1 MKRTKIRNILLSALL
16 ALTVGMP
23 TLSFADEGAS
33 AGSGTSGGTPTP
45 YAAGDKDTVADP
57 NTASSW
63 RDWGLDY
70 STQSVGRI
78 WTDKTVS
85 TEDIVLTGADGTMT
99 IEKSSE
105 ADFLT
110 AFSALS
116 STSNLKSKIAQ
127 PLDIVLVL
135 DASGSM
141 DDPMGNGDS
150 TKRIDAL
157 KVAANSFIDEIA
169 KQNAN
174 ISDPAQQHQVSLVK
188 FSGKKSN
195 QVGNDTYREDGY
207 TYNYSQVMK
216 NLTSCVGSSAD
227 DLKSTVNA
235 IEPAG
240 ATRADYGLELAA
252 GQTSGRE
259 NAKKIVV
266 FFTDGSPT
274 SSNGFEGKVASS
286 AVSAAKSM
294 KDAGATI
301 YSVGIFSGANPAP
314 DPTNSGTSRENK
326 FMHAVSSNYPT
337 ASYTNQGFMFD
348 NWVWNFGARATNSD
362 FYKAASNAADLKT
375 LFDEISQEITSSTG
389 LPTEVHQGY
398 DPSTSGYITFTDQL
412 GDYMKVDSFTTI
424 VFAKQ
429 LFKNPVK
436 LTSGNVDTYTFSG
449 EAGNVLY
456 PSGNLSSI
464 VITVT
469 RSDNLATGDLVEV
482 KVPAALIP
490 LRHFQIDESA
500 GTGSV
505 DLTFPIRVFFESSVK
520 EDVASALAN
529 PDATLAAY
537 IEANTTDDD
546 VAFYANKW
554 NGGEDGDVTATFT
567 PAKSNSYYY
576 MTEETPIYTD
586 EACTVPAKGALSA
599 DGTYYY
605 KRSWYEVDNNGKASL
620 RSGAIR
626 FSGNIPEAWLG
637 YIGTDASGNAVLKSG
652 APRLT
657 YINELLTLKDDNPTA
672 TAATVL
678 NPVWSGSNI
687 ACHLGNNGK
696 LVIEKPGTLAISK
709 SLDIPEGYEHA
720 EFSNDAFTFTIDIDE
735 AKGQKFPAEVRNAND
750 EPVGNAFTIAFD
762 DNGEATHSLKDGETL
777 YIRGLSTGWNYTVSE
792 QLTTGFD
799 QVAPAENNDPQAA
812 TGTIAAGTQAK
823 AEFINAYRPSGTLDG
838 NKSLNVR
845 KVLKGRDWTANDTF
859 RFVLSPTDNAP
870 MPLGENGEPANSI
883 VLTKKDLADGGYA
896 AGAFG
901 NITYTKPGTYVYE
914 ISEDQDIGAGVGM
927 SLSQAR
933 YRVDVTVTKELAEQ
947 GDNAIHQGI
956 LNVSS
961 VMVQI
966 NDDDGA
972 IVQPDN
978 DDDGAIVQPD
988 NGVDAATFT
997 NEFAAQEAKWE
1008 PQVKKEYTDNSG
1020 ANPLASGMFHFR
1032 IEAVTDNTPM
1042 PNNPMIGTVN
1052 ADGSVTFEDITFTSE
1067 MIDKSF
1073 EYRITEVVQ
1082 NADGKWINVADA
1094 NESLLQTGMTYDK
1107 STWIVRV
1114 DVTGEEVVVPTA
1126 GYRLADAAQGPSA
1139 ESFATFHNSYTPE
1152 SVSVPAKDFAAGTKT
1167 LTGRDMLSNE
1177 TFGFELLSADG
1188 ATQSAIAN
1196 GAVHLESTSAVAQG
1210 GTNGHAAGFSFGDA
1224 TFKKPGTYTFMVHE
1238 NLWNNQQ
1245 ILADGTQGMTFDRH
1259 TATIVVTVTD
1269 NNGVLSATR
1278 AVENSLDFTNRYTA
1292 EGDYSGLVVSKTL
1305 TGRDMGQGEF
1315 TFHIAAG
1322 TNDAAAAELLGGD
1335 GTRTFVNSEPRA
1347 AGVAYDA
1354 TLLTD
1359 LHFTQDD
1366 VGKTFT
1372 FDVFENVP
1380 SIGAP
1385 GMTYDEKIHSVVI
1398 SVASNNAGAL
1408 VITTTVDGA
1417 DGNKVSFTNAYT
1429 ADSATFDT
1437 QAGFGLYK
1445 VLEGGDWEANDAF
1458 SFLLEP
1464 LTMGAPMPVGATG
1477 ATATVGANMVDPAT
1491 GRAPISFGDITFN
1504 QAGVYK
1510 YRVTEENAG
1519 RIIHGVKYTSNVA
1532 EFAVTVTDVD
1542 QNGVHTGKLEATAQ
1556 LTTTPNTREFTN
1568 VAGFEYDDNQIPVN
1582 AFKRFTNNS
1591 AVEMPD
1597 MTGLFTFTLTAA
1609 EANAPM
1615 PAATTAHNDADGSV
1629 DFGVITFDAS
1639 LFDNGPIVIS
1649 SAPAAAK
1656 SAANEPSAADK
1667 AVASDVP
1674 AADVA
1679 AASGA
1684 GALAPDAGD
1693 AAKGEG
1699 SAPADAGAAP
1709 ASDAAA
1715 DPAAKP
1721 AGDGPTTDNP
1731 PAGTN
1736 TLVFHYTITEK
1747 AGGHA
1752 DVTNDPNP
1760 AFTFEVTVTRDDAGN
1775 VTASVTSISNYVKG
1789 EPLHVFTNT
1798 YAYAPPPPTPV
1809 DPDPDPIVAAPVAKK
1824 ILEGRALV
1832 AGEFTFELVENGK
1845 VVSTGTNDANG
1856 SVTFSGI
1863 TYAAAGTHVYTMREV
1878 GAGTT
1883 AAGVTYD
1890 TTTYQ
1895 VTAKVVKSGGK
1906 LRATFTIDGADAAVF
1921 KNAYAPMGTTVIL
1934 GATKTLAGRDLAA
1947 GEFTFKLTGADGRTY
1962 EAKNAAD
1969 GRIEFPAI
1977 AFDKPGTYE
1986 FTLTEVNDG
1995 QTGITYDEHVHKA
2008 IVTVSDDGKGNLV
2021 AKVTWPN
2028 GTPPTFVNTFAQP
2041 DPEETPTPD
2050 AKTTPGPKGWAGTPY
2065 GRLAKT
2071 GDAAMPIVCAAAL
2084 AILAAGAACSV
2095 AYGLFRKNEKED
2107 AEK

>member
-1 MKRTKIRNILLSALL
+1 MKRTKIRNILLSVLL

-33 AGSGTSGGTPTP
+33 AGSGSSGAGATP

-57 NTASSW
+57 NTASTW

-85 TEDIVLTGADGTMT
+85 TKDIDLTGADGTMT
-99 IEKSSE
+99 VKKSSE

-141 DDPMGNGDS
+141 SDPMGNSDS

-157 KVAANSFIDEIA
+157 KTAANSFIDEIA

-188 FSGKKSN
+188 FAGERSN
-195 QVGNDTYREDGY
+195 QVGNSTYDDGWY

-216 NLTSCVGSSAD
+216 NLTPCVGSSAD

-235 IEPAG
+235 IKPAG
-240 ATRADYGLELAA
+240 ATQADYGLELAA

-274 SSNGFEGKVASS
+274 SYSNFEDEVAGD

-301 YSVGIFSGANPAP
+301 YSVGIFSGANPALDP
-314 DPTNSGTSRENK
+314 TNPTNSGTSRENK

-337 ASYTNQGFMFD
+337 ASYTNQGFRVG
-348 NWVWNFGARATNSD
+348 WVWSFGPRATDSD

-389 LPTEVHQGY
+389 LPTEVQQGY

-429 LFKNPVK
+429 LFQNPVK
-436 LTSGNVDTYTFSG
+436 TTSGKVDTYTFSG

-456 PSGNLSSI
+456 PSGNLNSI

-469 RSDNLATGDLVEV
+469 KSDNLATGDLVEV
-482 KVPAALIP
+482 KIPAALIP

-500 GTGSV
+500 DTGSV

-520 EDVASALAN
+520 KDVESALAN
-529 PDATLAAY
+529 PDAALAAY
-537 IEANTTDDD
+537 IEANTTDNG

-554 NGGEDGDVTATFT
+554 NGGEDGDVLATFT

-586 EACTVPAKGALSA
+586 EACTVPAKGALSV

-605 KRSWYEVDNNGKASL
+605 KRSWYEIDNGEATL
-620 RSGAIR
+620 QSGAIR

-637 YIGTDASGNAVLKSG
+637 YIGTDASGNAVFKSG
-652 APRLT
+652 TPRFT
-657 YINELLTLKDDNPTA
+657 YINELRTSKGANPTTTA
-672 TAATVL
+672 TTVL
-678 NPVWSGSNI
+678 NPVWSGSNV

-709 SLDIPEGYEHA
+709 SLVVPEGYIRA
-720 EFSNDAFTFTIDIDE
+720 DFVNDTFIFDIEIDK
-735 AKGQKFPAEVRNAND
+735 AKGQKFPAEVRDANNK
-750 EPVGNAFTIAFD
+750 PVGDAFTIAFD
-762 DNGEATHSLKDGETL
+762 NSGKATHPLKDGETL
-777 YIRGLSTGWNYTVSE
+777 YIFGLDGGWGYSVSE
-792 QLTTGFD
+792 RSTAGFT
-799 QVAPAENNDPQAA
+799 QVAPVDNNGAPVAA
-812 TGTIAAGTQAK
+812 TGTILAGSQAK
-823 AEFINAYRPSGTLDG
+823 AEFINDYHPTGTLVG
-838 NKSLNVR
+838 GGSLMIH
-845 KVLKGRDWTANDTF
+845 KVLKGRSWSGSDNF
-859 RFVLSPTDNAP
+859 RFVLSAVTRAAP
-870 MPLGENGEPANSI
+870 MPLDDEGKPVSAITLTRDNS
-883 VLTKKDLADGGYA
+883 TSAGYA
-896 AGAFG
+896 MGAFG

-914 ISEDQDIGAGVGM
+914 INEDQTVGAEAGM

-933 YRVDVTVTKELAEQ
+933 YHVVVTVTEKLVGQ
-947 GDNAIHQGI
+947 GDDAIHQGI

-961 VMVQI
+961 VMKQI
-966 NDDDGA
+966 YDDGGA
-972 IVQPDN
+972 SVQSN
-978 DDDGAIVQPD
+978 H
-988 NGVDAATFT
+988 GVDAATFT
-997 NEFAAQEAKWE
+997 NEFAAREAKWN
-1008 PQVKKEYTDNSG
+1008 PAVKKEYTDNSG
-1020 ANPLASGMFHFR
+1020 ANPLADGMFNFR
-1032 IEAVTDNTPM
+1032 IEQVSDGTPM
-1042 PNNPMIGTVN
+1042 PENPIGAVN
-1052 ADGSVTFEDITFTSE
+1052 ADGSVEFEDIVFTGD
-1067 MIDKSF
+1067 MVGKSF
-1073 EYRITEVVQ
+1073 QYRITEVVQ
-1082 NADGKWINVADA
+1082 GANGDWINVADSA
-1094 NESLLQTGMTYDK
+1094 AKSYLQPGMTYDE
-1107 STWIVRV
+1107 STWIVTV
-1114 DVTGEEVVVPTA
+1114 KLAGQEINDEQVVVCEASYAKPPIGGGEVVPLDQAKFV
-1126 GYRLADAAQGPSA
+1126 
-1139 ESFATFHNSYTPE
+1139 NSYTPK
-1152 SVSVPAKDFAAGTKT
+1152 SASVPAEGFAAGTKI
-1167 LTGRDMLSNE
+1167 LTGRNMRASE
-1177 TFGFELLSADG
+1177 TFGFALEPADDATKAAIDARTVTLGKTTATVSGGKSNEAMSFDFGG
-1188 ATQSAIAN
+1188 ATFA
-1196 GAVHLESTSAVAQG
+1196 
-1210 GTNGHAAGFSFGDA
+1210 
-1224 TFKKPGTYTFMVHE
+1224 KPGTYTFTVRE
-1238 NLWNNQQ
+1238 NAWDGNASLK
-1245 ILADGTQGMTFDRH
+1245 DGTGGMAFDRH

-1269 NNGVLSATR
+1269 NDGVLAATR
-1278 AVENSLDFTNRYTA
+1278 TVENSLDFINRYTA
-1292 EGDYSGLVVSKTL
+1292 EGDYAGLVLSKTL
-1305 TGRDMGQGEF
+1305 NGRDMDQGEF
-1315 TFHIAAG
+1315 TFHIAG
-1322 TNDAAAAELLGGD
+1322 TNDAAAALLGGD

-1347 AGVAYDA
+1347 AGVAYEA

-1366 VGKTFT
+1366 AGKTFT

-1380 SIGAP
+1380 SVGAP
-1385 GMTYDEKIHSVVI
+1385 GMTYDKTIHSVVI
-1398 SVASNNAGAL
+1398 SVVSGNAGAL

-1417 DGNKVSFTNAYT
+1417 AGNKVSFTNAYT
-1429 ADSATFDT
+1429 ADPVTFDT
-1437 QAGFGLYK
+1437 RAGFGLYK
-1445 VLEGGDWEANDAF
+1445 VLEGRDWKADDAF

-1464 LTMGAPMPVGATG
+1464 LTEGAPKPESTR
-1477 ATATVGANMVDPAT
+1477 ATVDAGQVNRET
-1491 GRAPISFGDITFN
+1491 GHAPISFGDITFN

-1542 QNGVHTGKLEATAQ
+1542 AQGVHTGKLEANAQ
-1556 LTTTPNTREFTN
+1556 LTTTPNTLEFTN
-1568 VAGFEYDDNQIPVN
+1568 LAGFEYDDNQIPVN
-1582 AFKRFTNNS
+1582 AFKRFVNNS
-1591 AVEMPD
+1591 TVEIPD
-1597 MTGLFTFTLTAA
+1597 MTGLFTFELTAA

-1615 PAATTAHNDADGSV
+1615 PVATTAHNGADGSV

-1639 LFDNGPIVIS
+1639 LFDNGRTVIN
-1649 SAPAAAK
+1649 SAPAAK
-1656 SAANEPSAADK
+1656 SAVSESNAAGK

-1674 AADVA
+1674 AADDA
-1679 AASGA
+1679 AAPEA
-1684 GALAPDAGD
+1684 GAAAPDAGY
-1693 AAKGEG
+1693 AARGEG

-1709 ASDAAA
+1709 AADAAA
-1715 DPAAKP
+1715 VPAANAAAKP
-1721 AGDGPTTDNP
+1721 ASDGPTTDNP
-1731 PAGTN
+1731 SVDAN

-1760 AFTFEVTVTRDDAGN
+1760 AFTFEVTVTRDNAGN
-1775 VTASVTSISNYVKG
+1775 VTANVTNMQDYVKG
-1789 EPLHVFTNT
+1789 TPLRTFTNT
-1798 YAYAPPPPTPV
+1798 YTYTPPII
-1809 DPDPDPIVAAPVAKK
+1809 PDPDPIFAAPVAKK
-1824 ILEGRALV
+1824 TLEGRALV
-1832 AGEFTFELVENGK
+1832 AGEFSFELLENGK
-1845 VVSTGTNDANG
+1845 VVSTGTNDADGN
-1856 SVTFSGI
+1856 VVFSDI
-1863 TYAAAGTHVYTMREV
+1863 KFTEAGTHIYTMREI

-1895 VTAKVVKSGGK
+1895 VTATVVKIGNE
-1906 LRATFTIDGADAAVF
+1906 LRVDFAIDGADGAVF
-1921 KNAYAPMGTTVIL
+1921 KNAYAAKGTTVII
-1934 GATKTLAGRDLAA
+1934 GATKTLEGRTLAA

-1969 GRIEFPAI
+1969 GSIEFPAI
-1977 AFDKPGTYE
+1977 GFDKVGTYD
-1986 FTLTEVNDG
+1986 FTLVEMNDG
-1995 QTGITYDEHVHKA
+1995 QTGITYDGRSYK
-2008 IVTVSDDGKGNLV
+2008 VTVVVTDDGKGNLV
-2021 AKVTWPN
+2021 ANVTWPN
-2028 GTPPTFVNTFAQP
+2028 GTPPTFKNTYTKP
-2041 DPEETPTPD
+2041 VPSVTPSTPS
-2050 AKTTPGPKGWAGTPY
+2050 TPGTPGTP
-2065 GRLAKT
+2065 GKPGKSFARFAKT
-2071 GDAAMPIVCAAAL
+2071 GDTAMPIACAATL
-2084 AILAAGAACSV
+2084 AILAAGAVGA
-2095 AYGLFRKNEKED
+2095 AAFGALRKREKGD
-2107 AEK
+2107 KRQ

>member
-33 AGSGTSGGTPTP
+33 AGSGASGVSPTP

-57 NTASSW
+57 NTASTW

-99 IEKSSE
+99 IAKSPE

-188 FSGKKSN
+188 FSGNKSN
-195 QVGNDTYREDGY
+195 QVGNGTYRSGGY
-207 TYNYSQVMK
+207 TYNFSQVMK

-235 IEPAG
+235 ISPAG
-240 ATRADYGLELAA
+240 STRADYGLQLAA
-252 GQTSGRE
+252 DQTSGRE

-274 SSNGFEGKVASS
+274 SSSGFEDGVAGD

-301 YSVGIFSGANPAP
+301 YSVGIFSGANPSA

-337 ASYTNQGFMFD
+337 ASYTDQGWVIS
-348 NWVWNFGARATNSD
+348 NWVWSFGARATDSD
-362 FYKAASNAADLKT
+362 FYKAASNAADLKA

-389 LPTEVHQGY
+389 LPTEVQQGY

-429 LFKNPVK
+429 LFQNPVK
-436 LTSGNVDTYTFSG
+436 STSGNVDTYTFSG

-469 RSDNLATGDLVEV
+469 KSDNLATGDLVEV
-482 KVPAALIP
+482 KIPAALIP

-500 GTGSV
+500 STGSV

-520 EDVASALAN
+520 EGMESALAN

-537 IEANTTDDD
+537 IEANTTDNG

-567 PAKSNSYYY
+567 PAKSNGYYY

-599 DGTYYY
+599 DDTYYY
-605 KRSWYEVDNNGKASL
+605 QRSWYEIGNGKATL
-620 RSGAIR
+620 QSGAIQ
-626 FSGNIPEAWLG
+626 FSGNIPESWLG
-637 YIGTDASGNAVLKSG
+637 YIGTDASGNAVFKAG
-652 APRLT
+652 TPRFT
-657 YINELLTLKDDNPTA
+657 YINELRTVKSDNPTTTA
-672 TAATVL
+672 TTVL
-678 NPVWSGSNI
+678 NPVWSGSSI

-709 SLDIPEGYEHA
+709 SLVVPEGYDRA
-720 EFSNDAFTFTIDIDE
+720 DFANDTFTFTIEIDKAE
-735 AKGQKFPAEVRNAND
+735 GQEFPAEVRDANN
-750 EPVGNAFTIAFD
+750 EPVGDAFTIAFD
-762 DNGEATHSLKDGETL
+762 NNGKTTHSLKDGETL
-777 YIRGLSTGWNYTVSE
+777 IIRGLSAGWEYLVSE
-792 QLTTGFD
+792 QPTTGFD
-799 QVAPAENNDPQAA
+799 QIAPAENNDPQAA
-812 TGTIAAGTQAK
+812 TGTIAAGAQAK
-823 AEFINAYRPSGTLDG
+823 AEFTNAYRPSGTLD
-838 NKSLNVR
+838 NDDALAVK
-845 KVLKGRDWTANDTF
+845 KVLTGRSWTDNDAF
-859 RFVLSPTDNAP
+859 RFILTPTTDNAP
-870 MPLGENGEPANSI
+870 MPLDENGEPANSI
-883 VLTKKDLADGGYA
+883 VLTKQDLVDGGYA
-896 AGAFG
+896 AGTFG

-914 ISEDQDIGAGVGM
+914 ISEDQTVGAGAGM

-933 YRVDVTVTKELAEQ
+933 YRVVVTVTDVPAAQ

-972 IVQPDN
+972 SVQS
-978 DDDGAIVQPD
+978 DD
-988 NGVDAATFT
+988 GVDAATFT
-997 NEFAAQEAKWE
+997 NEFAAREAKWN
-1008 PQVKKEYTDNSG
+1008 PAVKKEYTDNSG
-1020 ANPLASGMFHFR
+1020 ANPLARGMFNFR
-1032 IEAVTDNTPM
+1032 IEPVVDWAPM
-1042 PNNPMIGTVN
+1042 PANPIGEVN
-1052 ADGSVTFEDITFTSE
+1052 ADGSVTFGDIVFTGD
-1067 MIDKSF
+1067 MIGESF
-1073 EYRITEVVQ
+1073 EYRITELVP
-1082 NADGKWINVADA
+1082 DGAGNWINVADA
-1094 NESLLQTGMTYDK
+1094 DASQLQTGMIYDE
-1107 STWIVRV
+1107 STWVVRV
-1114 DVTGEEVVVPTA
+1114 DITSEVVDNEQVVVWTA
-1126 GYRLADAAQGPSA
+1126 SYRLADAAQGSPDA
-1139 ESFATFHNSYTPE
+1139 AFATFRNTYTPTP
-1152 SVSVPAKDFAAGTKT
+1152 VSVPAEDFAAGTKT
-1167 LTGRDMLSNE
+1167 LTGRDMLPNE
-1177 TFGFELLSADG
+1177 TFGFVLLPADD

-1196 GAVHLESTSAVAQG
+1196 GAVRLTSTDAAALR
-1210 GTNGHAAGFSFGDA
+1210 GTNGQAVDFSFGDA
-1224 TFKKPGTYTFMVHE
+1224 TFTKPGTYTFMVRE
-1238 NLWNNQQ
+1238 NSWNSQR
-1245 ILADGTQGMTFDRH
+1245 IPDDGTQGMAFDRH

-1269 NNGVLSATR
+1269 NDGVLAATR
-1278 AVENSLDFTNRYTA
+1278 TVENSLDFTNRYTA
-1292 EGDYSGLVVSKTL
+1292 EGDYTGLVLSKTL
-1305 TGRDMGQGEF
+1305 NGRDMGQGEF
-1315 TFHIAAG
+1315 TFHIAG
-1322 TNDAAAAELLGGD
+1322 TNDAAAALLGGD

-1347 AGVAYDA
+1347 AGVAYEA

-1366 VGKTFT
+1366 AGKTFT
-1372 FDVFENVP
+1372 FDVYENVP

-1385 GMTYDEKIHSVVI
+1385 GMTYDKTIHSVVV
-1398 SVASNNAGAL
+1398 SVASDNAGAL

-1417 DGNKVSFTNAYT
+1417 AGNKVSFTNAYA
-1429 ADSATFDT
+1429 ADPATFDT

-1445 VLEGGDWEANDAF
+1445 VLEGRDWEANDAF

-1464 LTMGAPMPVGATG
+1464 LTMGAPLPGDTIV
-1477 ATATVGANMVDPAT
+1477 TVGADVVDLAT
-1491 GRAPISFGDITFN
+1491 GHAPISFGDITFN

-1510 YRVTEENAG
+1510 YRVTEANAG
-1519 RIIHGVKYTSNVA
+1519 HIIGGVQYSSNAA
-1532 EFAVTVTDVD
+1532 EFTVTVTDLD
-1542 QNGVHTGKLEATAQ
+1542 ENGVHTGKLVATAQ

-1582 AFKRFTNNS
+1582 AFKRFVNNS
-1591 AVEMPD
+1591 SVEMPD
-1597 MTGLFTFTLTAA
+1597 MTGLFTFELTAA

-1615 PAATTAHNDADGSV
+1615 PVATTAHNGTDGSV

-1639 LFDNGPIVIS
+1639 LFDNGPIVIN
-1649 SAPAAAK
+1649 SAPAAK
-1656 SAANEPSAADK
+1656 SAASESNAAGK

-1674 AADVA
+1674 AADAA
-1679 AASGA
+1679 AASAVGA
-1684 GALAPDAGD
+1684 SGVDAGD

-1709 ASDAAA
+1709 AADAAA
-1715 DPAAKP
+1715 VPAAKP

-1731 PAGTN
+1731 PADAN

-1760 AFTFEVTVTRDDAGN
+1760 TFTFEVTVTRDNAGN
-1775 VTASVTSISNYVKG
+1775 VTANVTNVQDYVKG
-1789 EPLHVFTNT
+1789 MPLRTFTNT
-1798 YAYAPPPPTPV
+1798 YTYTPPII
-1809 DPDPDPIVAAPVAKK
+1809 PDPDPIFAAPVAKK

-1832 AGEFTFELVENGK
+1832 AGEFSFELLENGK
-1845 VVSTGTNDANG
+1845 VVSTGTNDADGN
-1856 SVTFSGI
+1856 VVFSDI
-1863 TYAAAGTHVYTMREV
+1863 EFTEAGTHIYTMREI

-1890 TTTYQ
+1890 ATTYQ
-1895 VTAKVVKSGGK
+1895 VTADVVEIDNE
-1906 LRATFTIDGADAAVF
+1906 LRVDFAIDGVDGAVF
-1921 KNAYAPMGTTVIL
+1921 KNAYKAKGTTVII
-1934 GATKTLAGRDLAA
+1934 GATKTLEGRTLAA

-1977 AFDKPGTYE
+1977 DFDKVGTYD
-1986 FTLTEVNDG
+1986 FTLVEMNDG
-1995 QTGITYDEHVHKA
+1995 QTGITYDGRSYK
-2008 IVTVSDDGKGNLV
+2008 VTVVVTDDGKGNLV
-2021 AKVTWPN
+2021 ANVTWPN
-2028 GTPPTFVNTFAQP
+2028 GTPPTFKNTYTKPVPAV
-2041 DPEETPTPD
+2041 
-2050 AKTTPGPKGWAGTPY
+2050 TPGTP
-2065 GRLAKT
+2065 GKPPVRFAKT
-2071 GDAAMPIVCAAAL
+2071 GDTAMPIACAATL
-2084 AILAAGAACSV
+2084 AILAAGAVGA
-2095 AYGLFRKNEKED
+2095 AAFGALRKREKGD
-2107 AEK
+2107 KRQ

>member
-33 AGSGTSGGTPTP
+33 AGSGASGAGTTP

-57 NTASSW
+57 NTASTW

-85 TEDIVLTGADGTMT
+85 TEGIALTGADGTIT

-141 DDPMGNGDS
+141 DDSMGNGDN

-157 KVAANSFIDEIA
+157 KAAANSFIDEIA
-169 KQNAN
+169 KQNKN

-188 FSGKKSN
+188 FAGEKSN
-195 QVGNDTYREDGY
+195 QVGNNTYYDEDGHKH
-207 TYNYSQVMK
+207 NRSQVMK
-216 NLTSCVGSSAD
+216 NLTSCVGASAD
-227 DLKSTVNA
+227 DLKSTVNT
-235 IEPAG
+235 INPAG
-240 ATRADYGLELAA
+240 TTQADYGLQLAVE
-252 GQTSGRE
+252 QTSGRE
-259 NAKKIVV
+259 DAKKIVV

-274 SSNGFEGKVASS
+274 SSSGFESDVASS
-286 AVSAAKSM
+286 AVDAAKSM

-301 YSVGIFSGANPAP
+301 YSVGIFSGANPSA
-314 DPTNSGTSRENK
+314 DPANNGTSREDK

-337 ASYTNQGFMFD
+337 ASYTNQGWRLSP
-348 NWVWNFGARATNSD
+348 NWVWNFGPRATDSD
-362 FYKAASNAADLKT
+362 FYKAASNAADLKI

-389 LPTEVHQGY
+389 HPTEVQQGY

-429 LFKNPVK
+429 LFQNQAKS
-436 LTSGNVDTYTFSG
+436 TSGNVDTYTFSG

-469 RSDNLATGDLVEV
+469 KSDDLATGDLVEV
-482 KVPAALIP
+482 KIPAALIP

-520 EDVASALAN
+520 EDVESALAN
-529 PDATLAAY
+529 PDAALAAY
-537 IEANTTDDD
+537 IEANAAGDG

-554 NGGEDGDVTATFT
+554 SGGEDGDVLAAFT

-586 EACTVPAKGALSA
+586 EACTVPAKGALNA

-605 KRSWYEVDNNGKASL
+605 KRSWYDIGNGQAKPQ
-620 RSGAIR
+620 SGAIQ
-626 FSGNIPEAWLG
+626 FPGNISESLFG
-637 YIGTDASGNAVLKSG
+637 YISTDASGNAVFKPG
-652 APRLT
+652 TPRIT
-657 YINELLTLKDDNPTA
+657 YIDELRTPKDSNPTA
-672 TAATVL
+672 TATTVL
-678 NPVWSGSNI
+678 NPLWSGSSV

-709 SLDIPEGYEHA
+709 SLVVPEGYDRA
-720 EFSNDAFTFTIDIDE
+720 DFANDMFTFTIEIDKAE
-735 AKGQKFPAEVRNAND
+735 GQEFPAEVRDANN
-750 EPVGNAFTIAFD
+750 EPVGDAFTIAFD
-762 DNGEATHSLKDGETL
+762 NTGKATHSLKDGETL
-777 YIRGLSTGWNYTVSE
+777 YIRGLSAGWEYLVSE
-792 QLTTGFD
+792 QPTTGFD
-799 QVAPAENNDPQAA
+799 QIAPAENNDPQAA
-812 TGTIAAGTQAK
+812 TGTIAAGTQAT
-823 AEFINAYRPSGTLDG
+823 AEFANAYRPSGTLD
-838 NKSLNVR
+838 NDDALAVK
-845 KVLKGRDWTANDTF
+845 KVLTGRSWTDNDAF
-859 RFVLSPTDNAP
+859 RFILTPVTDNAP
-870 MPLGENGEPANSI
+870 MPLGENGEPNG
-883 VLTKKDLADGGYA
+883 VLTLTKQDLADGGYA
-896 AGAFG
+896 AGTFG

-914 ISEDQDIGAGVGM
+914 ISEDQSVGAGAGM

-933 YRVDVTVTKELAEQ
+933 YRVVVTVTEELAGQ
-947 GDNAIHQGI
+947 GDDAIHQGI

-961 VMVQI
+961 IMVQI
-966 NDDDGA
+966 ADDDGA
-972 IVQPDN
+972 SVQS
-978 DDDGAIVQPD
+978 DD
-988 NGVDAATFT
+988 GVDAATFT
-997 NEFAAQEAKWE
+997 NEFAAREAKWN
-1008 PQVKKEYTDNSG
+1008 PAVKKEYTDNSG
-1020 ANPLASGMFHFR
+1020 TNPLARGMFNFR
-1032 IEAVTDNTPM
+1032 IEPVTDWAPM
-1042 PNNPMIGTVN
+1042 PANPIGAVN
-1052 ADGSVTFEDITFTSE
+1052 ADGSVTFGDIVFTGD
-1067 MIDKSF
+1067 MIGESF
-1073 EYRITEVVQ
+1073 EYRITELVP
-1082 NADGKWINVADA
+1082 DGAGNWINVVDADA
-1094 NESLLQTGMTYDK
+1094 SLLQTGMIYDE
-1107 STWIVRV
+1107 STWVVRV
-1114 DVTGEEVVVPTA
+1114 DIASEIVDDEPVVVWTA
-1126 GYRLADAAQGPSA
+1126 SYQLADAAQGSQV
-1139 ESFATFHNSYTPE
+1139 ESFATFRNTYTPE
-1152 SVSVPAKDFAAGTKT
+1152 SVNVPAEDFAAGTKT
-1167 LTGRDMLSNE
+1167 LAGRDMLPNE
-1177 TFGFELLSADG
+1177 TFGFVLLPGDD

-1196 GAVHLESTSAVAQG
+1196 GAVRLTSTDAVALR
-1210 GTNGHAAGFSFGDA
+1210 GTNGQAVDFSFGDA
-1224 TFKKPGTYTFMVHE
+1224 TFTKPGTYTFMVRE
-1238 NLWNNQQ
+1238 NSWNSQR
-1245 ILADGTQGMTFDRH
+1245 IPADGTQGMAFDRH

-1269 NNGVLSATR
+1269 NNGVLAATR
-1278 AVENSLDFTNRYTA
+1278 TVENPLDFTNRYMA
-1292 EGDYSGLVVSKTL
+1292 EGDYAGLVLSKTL
-1305 TGRDMGQGEF
+1305 NGRDMDQGEF
-1315 TFHIAAG
+1315 TFHIAG
-1322 TNDAAAAELLGGD
+1322 TNDAAAALLGGD

-1347 AGVAYDA
+1347 AGVAYEA

-1366 VGKTFT
+1366 AGKTFT

-1385 GMTYDEKIHSVVI
+1385 GMTYDKTMHSVAI
-1398 SVASNNAGAL
+1398 SVASDNAGAL

-1417 DGNKVSFTNAYT
+1417 AGNKVSFTNAYA
-1429 ADSATFDT
+1429 ADPATFDT

-1445 VLEGGDWEANDAF
+1445 VLEGRDWEANDAF

-1464 LTMGAPMPVGATG
+1464 LTMGAPLPGDTMV
-1477 ATATVGANMVDPAT
+1477 TVGADMVDPAT
-1491 GRAPISFGDITFN
+1491 GHAPISFGDITYN

-1510 YRVTEENAG
+1510 YRVTEANAG
-1519 RIIHGVKYTSNVA
+1519 HIIGGVQYSSNAA
-1532 EFAVTVTDVD
+1532 EFTVTVTDLD
-1542 QNGVHTGKLEATAQ
+1542 ENGVHTGKLVATAQ

-1597 MTGLFTFTLTAA
+1597 MTGLFTFELIAA

-1615 PAATTAHNDADGSV
+1615 PVATTAHNDADGSV

-1639 LFDNGPIVIS
+1639 LFDNGPIVIN
-1649 SAPAAAK
+1649 SAPVAD
-1656 SAANEPSAADK
+1656 AANEPSAADK

-1674 AADVA
+1674 AADA
-1679 AASGA
+1679 AAV
-1684 GALAPDAGD
+1684 
-1693 AAKGEG
+1693 
-1699 SAPADAGAAP
+1699 
-1709 ASDAAA
+1709 
-1715 DPAAKP
+1715 PAAKP

-1731 PAGTN
+1731 PADAN

-1760 AFTFEVTVTRDDAGN
+1760 AFTFEVTVTRDNAGN
-1775 VTASVTSISNYVKG
+1775 VTANVTNVQDYVKG
-1789 EPLHVFTNT
+1789 TPLRTFTNT
-1798 YAYAPPPPTPV
+1798 YTYTPPV
-1809 DPDPDPIVAAPVAKK
+1809 IPDPDPIFAAPVAKK

-1832 AGEFTFELVENGK
+1832 AGEFSFELLENGK
-1845 VVSTGTNDANG
+1845 VASTGTNDADGN
-1856 SVTFSGI
+1856 VVFSDI
-1863 TYAAAGTHVYTMREV
+1863 EFTEAGTHIYTMREI

-1890 TTTYQ
+1890 ATTYQ
-1895 VTAKVVKSGGK
+1895 VTADVVEIDNE
-1906 LRATFTIDGADAAVF
+1906 LRVDFAIDGTDGAVF
-1921 KNAYAPMGTTVIL
+1921 KNAYKAKGTTVII
-1934 GATKTLAGRDLAA
+1934 GATKTLEGRTLAA

-1977 AFDKPGTYE
+1977 DFDKVGTYD
-1986 FTLTEVNDG
+1986 FTLVEMNDG
-1995 QTGITYDEHVHKA
+1995 QTGITYDDRSYK
-2008 IVTVSDDGKGNLV
+2008 VTVVVTDDGKGNLV
-2021 AKVTWPN
+2021 ANVTWPN
-2028 GTPPTFVNTFAQP
+2028 GTPPTFKNTYTKPVPAV
-2041 DPEETPTPD
+2041 
-2050 AKTTPGPKGWAGTPY
+2050 TPGTP
-2065 GRLAKT
+2065 GKPPVRFAKT
-2071 GDAAMPIVCAAAL
+2071 GDETMSIACVATL
-2084 AILAAGAACSV
+2084 AILAAGAVGA
-2095 AYGLFRKNEKED
+2095 AAFGALRKREKGDERQ
-2107 AEK
+2107 

>member
-23 TLSFADEGAS
+23 TLSFADESAS
-33 AGSGTSGGTPTP
+33 AGSGASGAGTTP

-57 NTASSW
+57 NTASTW

-85 TEDIVLTGADGTMT
+85 TEGIALTGADGTIT
-99 IEKSSE
+99 IEKSPE

-116 STSNLKSKIAQ
+116 STSNLKSTVAQ

-141 DDPMGNGDS
+141 DDPMGNGDN
-150 TKRIDAL
+150 TKRIVAL
-157 KVAANSFIDEIA
+157 KAAANSFIDEIA

-188 FSGKKSN
+188 FAGKKNN
-195 QVGNDTYREDGY
+195 QVGNDTYGRDR
-207 TYNYSQVMK
+207 YNYSQVMK
-216 NLTSCVGSSAD
+216 NLTSCVGSLAD

-235 IEPAG
+235 IKPAG
-240 ATRADYGLELAA
+240 ATQADYGLELAA

-259 NAKKIVV
+259 DAKKIVV

-274 SSNGFEGKVASS
+274 SNNGFEEGVASKAITS
-286 AVSAAKSM
+286 AKSM
-294 KDAGATI
+294 KDAVATI

-337 ASYTNQGFMFD
+337 ASYTNQGFIFD

-389 LPTEVHQGY
+389 LPTEVQQGY

-429 LFKNPVK
+429 LFQNPVK
-436 LTSGNVDTYTFSG
+436 STSGNVDTYTFSG

-469 RSDNLATGDLVEV
+469 KSDDLATGDFVEV
-482 KVPAALIP
+482 KIPASLIP

-500 GTGSV
+500 GTGNV
-505 DLTFPIRVFFESSVK
+505 DMTFPIRVFFESSVK
-520 EDVASALAN
+520 EDVESALAN
-529 PDATLAAY
+529 PDAALAAY
-537 IEANTTDDD
+537 IEANAAGDG

-554 NGGEDGDVTATFT
+554 SGGEDGDVLAAFT

-586 EACTVPAKGALSA
+586 EACTVPAKGALNA

-605 KRSWYEVDNNGKASL
+605 KRSWYDIGNGQAKPQ
-620 RSGAIR
+620 SGAIP
-626 FSGNIPEAWLG
+626 FSGNISESLFG
-637 YIGTDASGNAVLKSG
+637 YIGTDASGNAVFKPG
-652 APRLT
+652 TPRIT
-657 YINELLTLKDDNPTA
+657 YIDELRTPKDSNPTA
-672 TAATVL
+672 TATTVL
-678 NPVWSGSNI
+678 NPLWSGSSV

-709 SLDIPEGYEHA
+709 SLVVPEGYDRA
-720 EFSNDAFTFTIDIDE
+720 DFANDTFTFTIEIDKAE
-735 AKGQKFPAEVRNAND
+735 GQEFPAEVRDANN
-750 EPVGNAFTIAFD
+750 EPVGDAFTIAFD
-762 DNGEATHSLKDGETL
+762 SNGKATHSLKDGETL
-777 YIRGLSTGWNYTVSE
+777 YIRGLSAGWEYLVSE
-792 QLTTGFD
+792 QPTTGFD
-799 QVAPAENNDPQAA
+799 QIAPAENNDPQAA
-812 TGTIAAGTQAK
+812 TGTIAAGTQAT
-823 AEFINAYRPSGTLDG
+823 AEFANAYRPSGTLD
-838 NKSLNVR
+838 NDDALAVKKMLT
-845 KVLKGRDWTANDTF
+845 GRSWTDNDAF
-859 RFVLSPTDNAP
+859 RFILTPTTDDAP
-870 MPLGENGEPANSI
+870 MPLDENGEPNGVLI
-883 VLTKKDLADGGYA
+883 LTKQDLADGGYA
-896 AGAFG
+896 AGTFG

-914 ISEDQDIGAGVGM
+914 ISEDQRVGAGAGM

-933 YRVDVTVTKELAEQ
+933 YRVVVTVTEELAGQ
-947 GDNAIHQGI
+947 GDDAIHQGI

-961 VMVQI
+961 IMVQI
-966 NDDDGA
+966 ADDDGA
-972 IVQPDN
+972 SVQS
-978 DDDGAIVQPD
+978 DD
-988 NGVDAATFT
+988 GVDAATFT
-997 NEFAAQEAKWE
+997 NEFAAREAKWN
-1008 PQVKKEYTDNSG
+1008 PAVKKEYTDNSG
-1020 ANPLASGMFHFR
+1020 TNPLARGMFNFR
-1032 IEAVTDNTPM
+1032 IEPVTDWAPM
-1042 PNNPMIGTVN
+1042 PANPIGAVN
-1052 ADGSVTFEDITFTSE
+1052 ADGSVTFGDIVFTGD
-1067 MIDKSF
+1067 MIGESF
-1073 EYRITEVVQ
+1073 EYRITELVP
-1082 NADGKWINVADA
+1082 DGAGNWINVADA
-1094 NESLLQTGMTYDK
+1094 DASLLQPGMIYDE
-1107 STWIVRV
+1107 STWVVRV
-1114 DVTGEEVVVPTA
+1114 DIASEIVDDEPVVVWTA
-1126 GYRLADAAQGPSA
+1126 SYQLADAAQGSQV
-1139 ESFATFHNSYTPE
+1139 ESFATFRNSYTPE
-1152 SVSVPAKDFAAGTKT
+1152 SVSVPAEDFAAGTKT
-1167 LTGRDMLSNE
+1167 LTGRDMLPNE
-1177 TFGFELLSADG
+1177 TFGFVLLPGDD

-1196 GAVHLESTSAVAQG
+1196 GAVRLMSTDAVALR
-1210 GTNGHAAGFSFGDA
+1210 GTNGQAVDFSFGDA
-1224 TFKKPGTYTFMVHE
+1224 TFTKPGAYTFMVRE
-1238 NLWNNQQ
+1238 NSWNSQR
-1245 ILADGTQGMTFDRH
+1245 IPADGTQGMAFDRH

-1269 NNGVLSATR
+1269 NNGVLAATR
-1278 AVENSLDFTNRYTA
+1278 TVENSLDFTNRYTA
-1292 EGDYSGLVVSKTL
+1292 EGDYAGLVLSKTL
-1305 TGRDMGQGEF
+1305 NGRDMDQGEF
-1315 TFHIAAG
+1315 TFHIAG
-1322 TNDAAAAELLGGD
+1322 TNDAAAALLGGD

-1347 AGVAYDA
+1347 AGVAYEA

-1366 VGKTFT
+1366 AGKTFT

-1385 GMTYDEKIHSVVI
+1385 GMTYDKAMHSVAI
-1398 SVASNNAGAL
+1398 SVASDNAGAL

-1417 DGNKVSFTNAYT
+1417 AGNKVSFTNAYA
-1429 ADSATFDT
+1429 ADPATFDT

-1445 VLEGGDWEANDAF
+1445 VLEGRDWEANDAF

-1464 LTMGAPMPVGATG
+1464 LTMGAPLPGDTIV
-1477 ATATVGANMVDPAT
+1477 TVGADMVDPAT
-1491 GRAPISFGDITFN
+1491 GHAPISFGDITYN
-1504 QAGVYK
+1504 QVGVYK
-1510 YRVTEENAG
+1510 YRVTEINAG
-1519 RIIHGVKYTSNVA
+1519 YIIGGVKYSSNAA
-1532 EFAVTVTDVD
+1532 EFTVTVTDLD
-1542 QNGVHTGKLEATAQ
+1542 ENGVHTGKLVATAQ

-1615 PAATTAHNDADGSV
+1615 PVATTAHNDADGSV
-1629 DFGVITFDAS
+1629 DFGVITFNAS
-1639 LFDNGPIVIS
+1639 LFDNGPIVINS
-1649 SAPAAAK
+1649 
-1656 SAANEPSAADK
+1656 
-1667 AVASDVP
+1667 
-1674 AADVA
+1674 
-1679 AASGA
+1679 
-1684 GALAPDAGD
+1684 
-1693 AAKGEG
+1693 
-1699 SAPADAGAAP
+1699 AP

-1715 DPAAKP
+1715 VPAAKP

-1731 PAGTN
+1731 SADAN

-1760 AFTFEVTVTRDDAGN
+1760 AFTFEVAVTRDNAGN
-1775 VTASVTSISNYVKG
+1775 VTANVTSVQDYVKG
-1789 EPLHVFTNT
+1789 TPLRTFTNT
-1798 YAYAPPPPTPV
+1798 YTYTPPII
-1809 DPDPDPIVAAPVAKK
+1809 PDPDPIFAAPVAKK

-1832 AGEFTFELVENGK
+1832 AGEFSFELLENGK
-1845 VVSTGTNDANG
+1845 VVSTGTNDADGN
-1856 SVTFSGI
+1856 VVFSDI
-1863 TYAAAGTHVYTMREV
+1863 KFTEAGTHIYTMREI

-1895 VTAKVVKSGGK
+1895 VTADVVEIDNE
-1906 LRATFTIDGADAAVF
+1906 LRVDFAIDGTDGAVF
-1921 KNAYAPMGTTVIL
+1921 KNAYKAKGTTVII
-1934 GATKTLAGRDLAA
+1934 GATKTLEGRTLAA

-1977 AFDKPGTYE
+1977 DFDKVGTYD
-1986 FTLTEVNDG
+1986 FTLAEMNDG
-1995 QTGITYDEHVHKA
+1995 QTGITYDGRSYK
-2008 IVTVSDDGKGNLV
+2008 VTVVVTDDGKGNLV
-2021 AKVTWPN
+2021 ANVTWPN
-2028 GTPPTFVNTFAQP
+2028 GTPPTFKNTYTKPVPAV
-2041 DPEETPTPD
+2041 
-2050 AKTTPGPKGWAGTPY
+2050 TPGTP
-2065 GRLAKT
+2065 GKPPVRFAKT
-2071 GDAAMPIVCAAAL
+2071 GDETMPVACAATL
-2084 AILAAGAACSV
+2084 AILAAGAVGA
-2095 AYGLFRKNEKED
+2095 AAFGALRKREKGD
-2107 AEK
+2107 KRQ

>member
-33 AGSGTSGGTPTP
+33 AGLGASGVSPTP

-85 TEDIVLTGADGTMT
+85 TEGINLTGADGTIT

-188 FSGKKSN
+188 FAGKISN
-195 QVGNDTYREDGY
+195 QVGNDTYRDGRY

-227 DLKSTVNA
+227 DLKRTVND
-235 IEPAG
+235 IRPAG
-240 ATRADYGLELAA
+240 STRADYGLQFAA

-274 SSNGFEGKVASS
+274 SSSGFEDGVAGD

-301 YSVGIFSGANPAP
+301 YSVGIFSGANPVA
-314 DPTNSGTSRENK
+314 DPANSGTSDENK

-337 ASYTNQGFMFD
+337 ASYSWQNGQWPWESGR
-348 NWVWNFGARATNSD
+348 WVWNFGARATDSD

-389 LPTEVHQGY
+389 LPTEVQQGY

-429 LFKNPVK
+429 LFQNPVK
-436 LTSGNVDTYTFSG
+436 STSGNVDTYTFSG

-469 RSDNLATGDLVEV
+469 KSDNLATGDLVEV
-482 KVPAALIP
+482 KIPAALIP

-500 GTGSV
+500 STGSV

-520 EDVASALAN
+520 EGMESALAN
-529 PDATLAAY
+529 PDATLATY
-537 IEANTTDDD
+537 IEANTTDNG
-546 VAFYANKW
+546 VAFHANKW
-554 NGGEDGDVTATFT
+554 SGGEDGDVTATFT

-605 KRSWYEVDNNGKASL
+605 KRSWYEIGNGKATL
-620 RSGAIR
+620 QSGAIQ
-626 FSGNIPEAWLG
+626 FSGNIPESWLG
-637 YIGTDASGNAVLKSG
+637 YIGTDTSGNAVFKAG
-652 APRLT
+652 TPRFT
-657 YINELLTLKDDNPTA
+657 YINELRTVKSDNPTTTA
-672 TAATVL
+672 TTVL
-678 NPVWSGSNI
+678 NPVWSGSSI

-709 SLDIPEGYEHA
+709 SLVVPEGYDRA
-720 EFSNDAFTFTIDIDE
+720 DFANDTFTFTIEIDKAE
-735 AKGQKFPAEVRNAND
+735 GQEFPAEVRDANN
-750 EPVGNAFTIAFD
+750 EPVGDAFTITFD
-762 DNGEATHSLKDGETL
+762 SNGKATHSLKDGETL
-777 YIRGLSTGWNYTVSE
+777 IIRGLSAGWEYLVSE
-792 QLTTGFD
+792 QPTMGFD
-799 QVAPAENNDPQAA
+799 QIAPAENNDPQAA
-812 TGTIAAGTQAK
+812 TGTIAAGAQAK
-823 AEFINAYRPSGTLDG
+823 AEFTNAYRPSGTLD
-838 NKSLNVR
+838 NDDALAVK
-845 KVLKGRDWTANDTF
+845 KVLTGRSWTDNDAF
-859 RFVLSPTDNAP
+859 RFILTPVTDNAP
-870 MPLGENGEPANSI
+870 MPLDENGEPVGALT
-883 VLTKKDLADGGYA
+883 LTKQDLADGGYA
-896 AGAFG
+896 AGTFG

-914 ISEDQDIGAGVGM
+914 ISEDQAVGAGAGM

-933 YRVDVTVTKELAEQ
+933 YRVVVTVTDVLAGQ

-961 VMVQI
+961 IMVQI
-966 NDDDGA
+966 NGDDGA
-972 IVQPDN
+972 SIQS
-978 DDDGAIVQPD
+978 DD
-988 NGVDAATFT
+988 GVDAATFT
-997 NEFAAQEAKWE
+997 NEFAAREAKWN
-1008 PQVKKEYTDNSG
+1008 PAVKKEYTDNSG
-1020 ANPLASGMFHFR
+1020 ANPLERGMFNFR
-1032 IEAVTDNTPM
+1032 IEPVTDNAPM
-1042 PNNPMIGTVN
+1042 PANPIGAVN
-1052 ADGSVTFEDITFTSE
+1052 ADGSVTFGDIVFTGD
-1067 MIDKSF
+1067 MIGESF
-1073 EYRITEVVQ
+1073 QYRITEVVP
-1082 NADGKWINVADA
+1082 DGAGNWVNVADA
-1094 NESLLQTGMTYDK
+1094 DASQLQTGMIYDE
-1107 STWIVRV
+1107 STWVVRV
-1114 DVTGEEVVVPTA
+1114 DITSEVVDNEQVVVWTA
-1126 GYRLADAAQGPSA
+1126 SYRLADAAQGSPDEA
-1139 ESFATFHNSYTPE
+1139 FATFRNTYTPTP
-1152 SVSVPAKDFAAGTKT
+1152 VSVPAEDFAAGTKT
-1167 LTGRDMLSNE
+1167 LTGRDMLPNE
-1177 TFGFELLSADG
+1177 TFGFVLLPGDD

-1196 GAVHLESTSAVAQG
+1196 GVVRLTSTDAVALR
-1210 GTNGHAAGFSFGDA
+1210 GTNGQAVNFSFGDA
-1224 TFKKPGTYTFMVHE
+1224 TFTKPGTYTFMVRE
-1238 NLWNNQQ
+1238 NSWNSQR
-1245 ILADGTQGMTFDRH
+1245 IPDDGTQGMTFDRH

-1269 NNGVLSATR
+1269 NDGVLAATR
-1278 AVENSLDFTNRYTA
+1278 TVENSLDFTNRYTA
-1292 EGDYSGLVVSKTL
+1292 EGDYAGLVLSKTL
-1305 TGRDMGQGEF
+1305 NGRDMDQGEF
-1315 TFHIAAG
+1315 TFHIAG
-1322 TNDAAAAELLGGD
+1322 TNDAAAALLGGD

-1347 AGVAYDA
+1347 AGVAYEA

-1366 VGKTFT
+1366 AGKTFT

-1385 GMTYDEKIHSVVI
+1385 GMTYDKTMHSVAI
-1398 SVASNNAGAL
+1398 SVASDNAGAL

-1417 DGNKVSFTNAYT
+1417 AGNKVSFTNAYA
-1429 ADSATFDT
+1429 ADPATFDT

-1445 VLEGGDWEANDAF
+1445 VLEGRDWEANDAF

-1464 LTMGAPMPVGATG
+1464 LTMGAPLPGDTIV
-1477 ATATVGANMVDPAT
+1477 TVGADMVDPAT
-1491 GRAPISFGDITFN
+1491 GHAPISFGDITFN

-1510 YRVTEENAG
+1510 YRVTEANAG
-1519 RIIHGVKYTSNVA
+1519 HIIGGVQYSSNAA
-1532 EFAVTVTDVD
+1532 EFTVTVTDLD
-1542 QNGVHTGKLEATAQ
+1542 ENGVHTGKLVATAQ

-1582 AFKRFTNNS
+1582 AFKRFVNNS
-1591 AVEMPD
+1591 SVEMPD
-1597 MTGLFTFTLTAA
+1597 MTGLFTFELTAA

-1615 PAATTAHNDADGSV
+1615 PVATTAHNGTDGSV

-1639 LFDNGPIVIS
+1639 LFDNGPIVIN
-1649 SAPAAAK
+1649 SAPAAK
-1656 SAANEPSAADK
+1656 SAASESNAAGK

-1674 AADVA
+1674 AADAA
-1679 AASGA
+1679 AASA
-1684 GALAPDAGD
+1684 AGD

-1709 ASDAAA
+1709 AANA
-1715 DPAAKP
+1715 AAKP
-1721 AGDGPTTDNP
+1721 ASDGPTTDNP
-1731 PAGTN
+1731 PVDAN

-1752 DVTNDPNP
+1752 DVANDPNP
-1760 AFTFEVTVTRDDAGN
+1760 TFTFEVTVTRGNDGN
-1775 VTASVTSISNYVKG
+1775 VTARVTNVQDYVKG
-1789 EPLHVFTNT
+1789 TPLRTFTNT
-1798 YAYAPPPPTPV
+1798 YTYTPPV
-1809 DPDPDPIVAAPVAKK
+1809 IPDPDPIFAAPVAKK
-1824 ILEGRALV
+1824 ILEGRALI
-1832 AGEFTFELVENGK
+1832 AGEFSFELLENGK
-1845 VVSTGTNDANG
+1845 VVSTGTNDADGN
-1856 SVTFSGI
+1856 VVFSDI
-1863 TYAAAGTHVYTMREV
+1863 EFTEAGTHIYTMREI

-1890 TTTYQ
+1890 ATTYQ
-1895 VTAKVVKSGGK
+1895 VTADVVEIDNE
-1906 LRATFTIDGADAAVF
+1906 LRVDFAIDGADGAVF
-1921 KNAYAPMGTTVIL
+1921 KNAYKAKGTTVII
-1934 GATKTLAGRDLAA
+1934 GATKTLEGRTLAA

-1977 AFDKPGTYE
+1977 DFDKVGTYD
-1986 FTLTEVNDG
+1986 FTLVEMNDG
-1995 QTGITYDEHVHKA
+1995 QTGITYDGRSYK
-2008 IVTVSDDGKGNLV
+2008 VTVVVTDDGKGNLV
-2021 AKVTWPN
+2021 ANVTWPN
-2028 GTPPTFVNTFAQP
+2028 GTPPTFKNTYTKPVPAV
-2041 DPEETPTPD
+2041 
-2050 AKTTPGPKGWAGTPY
+2050 TPGTP
-2065 GRLAKT
+2065 GKPPVRFAKT
-2071 GDAAMPIVCAAAL
+2071 GDETMPIACAATL
-2084 AILAAGAACSV
+2084 AILAAGAVGA
-2095 AYGLFRKNEKED
+2095 AAFGALRKREKGDERQ
-2107 AEK
+2107 

>member
-33 AGSGTSGGTPTP
+33 AGLGASGAGTTP
-45 YAAGDKDTVADP
+45 YAAGDKETVADP

-85 TEDIVLTGADGTMT
+85 TEGINLTGADGTIT

-141 DDPMGNGDS
+141 NDPMGKDDG

-157 KVAANSFIDEIA
+157 KTAANSFIDEIA

-188 FSGKKSN
+188 FAGKISN
-195 QVGNDTYREDGY
+195 QVGNDTYRDGRY

-227 DLKSTVNA
+227 DLKSTVKA
-235 IEPAG
+235 IKPAG
-240 ATRADYGLELAA
+240 STRADYGLQFAA

-274 SSNGFEGKVASS
+274 SSSGFEAGVAGD

-301 YSVGIFSGANPAP
+301 YSVGIFSGANPSA
-314 DPTNSGTSRENK
+314 DPTNSGTSDENK

-337 ASYTNQGFMFD
+337 ASYTDQGWVIS
-348 NWVWNFGARATNSD
+348 NWVWSFGARATDSD

-389 LPTEVHQGY
+389 LPTEVQQGY

-429 LFKNPVK
+429 LFQNPEK
-436 LTSGNVDTYTFSG
+436 TTSGNVDTYTFSG

-456 PSGNLSSI
+456 PSGNLNSI

-469 RSDNLATGDLVEV
+469 KSDNLATGDLVEV
-482 KVPAALIP
+482 KIPAALIP
-490 LRHFQIDESA
+490 LRHFQVDESA
-500 GTGSV
+500 GTGHV
-505 DLTFPIRVFFESSVK
+505 DMTFPIRVFFESSVK
-520 EDVASALAN
+520 EDVESALAN

-537 IEANTTDDD
+537 IEANTTGDG

-554 NGGEDGDVTATFT
+554 NGGEDGDVAATFT

-599 DGTYYY
+599 DDTYYY
-605 KRSWYEVDNNGKASL
+605 QRSWYEIGNGKATL
-620 RSGAIR
+620 QSGAIQ
-626 FSGNIPEAWLG
+626 FSGNIPESWLG
-637 YIGTDASGNAVLKSG
+637 YIGTDASGNAVFKAG
-652 APRLT
+652 TPRFT
-657 YINELLTLKDDNPTA
+657 YINELRTVKSDNPTTTA
-672 TAATVL
+672 TTVL
-678 NPVWSGSNI
+678 NPVWSGSSI

-709 SLDIPEGYEHA
+709 SLVVPEGYDRA
-720 EFSNDAFTFTIDIDE
+720 DFANDTFTFTIEIDRAE
-735 AKGQKFPAEVRNAND
+735 GQEFPAEVRDANN
-750 EPVGNAFTIAFD
+750 EPVGDAFTITFD
-762 DNGEATHSLKDGETL
+762 NNGKATHSLKDGETL
-777 YIRGLSTGWNYTVSE
+777 IIRGLSAGWEYLVSE
-792 QLTTGFD
+792 QPTMGFD
-799 QVAPAENNDPQAA
+799 QIAPAENNDPQAA
-812 TGTIAAGTQAK
+812 TGAIAAGAQAK
-823 AEFINAYRPSGTLDG
+823 AEFTNAYRPSGTLD
-838 NKSLNVR
+838 NDDALAVK
-845 KVLKGRDWTANDTF
+845 KVLTGRSWTDNDAF
-859 RFVLSPTDNAP
+859 RFILTPTTDNAP
-870 MPLGENGEPANSI
+870 MPLDENGEPANSI
-883 VLTKKDLADGGYA
+883 VLTKQDLVDGGYA
-896 AGAFG
+896 AGTFG

-914 ISEDQDIGAGVGM
+914 ISEDQTVGAGAGM

-933 YRVDVTVTKELAEQ
+933 YRVIVTVTDVLAGQ

-972 IVQPDN
+972 SIQS
-978 DDDGAIVQPD
+978 DD
-988 NGVDAATFT
+988 GVDAATFT
-997 NEFAAQEAKWE
+997 NEFAAREAKWN
-1008 PQVKKEYTDNSG
+1008 PAVKKEYTDNSG
-1020 ANPLASGMFHFR
+1020 ANPLARGKFNFR
-1032 IEAVTDNTPM
+1032 IEPVLNDNPM
-1042 PNNPMIGTVN
+1042 PKNPIGAVN
-1052 ADGSVTFEDITFTSE
+1052 ADGSVEFEDIVFTGA
-1067 MIDKSF
+1067 MIGNSF

-1082 NADGKWINVADA
+1082 DGAGNWINVADSA
-1094 NESLLQTGMTYDK
+1094 AKPYLQRGMTYDE
-1107 STWIVRV
+1107 STWS
-1114 DVTGEEVVVPTA
+1114 VTVKVAGQEINGEQAVVWTA
-1126 GYRLADAAQGPSA
+1126 SYQLADAAQGSPA
-1139 ESFATFHNSYTPE
+1139 ESFATFRNSYTPTP
-1152 SVSVPAKDFAAGTKT
+1152 VSVPAEAFAAGTKT
-1167 LTGRDMLSNE
+1167 LTGRDMLPNE
-1177 TFGFELLSADG
+1177 TFGFVLLPADD

-1196 GAVHLESTSAVAQG
+1196 GVVRLASTDAVALR
-1210 GTNGHAAGFSFGDA
+1210 GTNGQAVNFSFGDA
-1224 TFKKPGTYTFMVHE
+1224 TFTKPGTYTFMVRE
-1238 NLWNNQQ
+1238 NSWNSQR
-1245 ILADGTQGMTFDRH
+1245 IPDDGTQGMTFDRH

-1269 NNGVLSATR
+1269 NNGVLAATR
-1278 AVENSLDFTNRYTA
+1278 TVENSLDFTNRYTA
-1292 EGDYSGLVVSKTL
+1292 EGDYAGLVLSKTL
-1305 TGRDMGQGEF
+1305 NGRDMDQGEF
-1315 TFHIAAG
+1315 TFHIVG
-1322 TNDAAAAELLGGD
+1322 TNDAAAALLGGD
-1335 GTRTFVNSEPRA
+1335 GTRTFVNSELRA
-1347 AGVAYDA
+1347 AGVAYEA

-1366 VGKTFT
+1366 AGKTFT
-1372 FDVFENVP
+1372 FDVYENVP

-1385 GMTYDEKIHSVVI
+1385 GMTYDKTIHTVVV
-1398 SVASNNAGAL
+1398 SVASDNAGAL
-1408 VITTTVDGA
+1408 VITTTVDGVA
-1417 DGNKVSFTNAYT
+1417 GNKVSFTNAYA
-1429 ADSATFDT
+1429 ADPAVLDT

-1445 VLEGGDWEANDAF
+1445 VLEGRDWEANDAF

-1464 LTMGAPMPVGATG
+1464 LTMGAPLPGDTIV
-1477 ATATVGANMVDPAT
+1477 TVDADKVDPAT
-1491 GRAPISFGDITFN
+1491 GHAPISFGDITYN

-1510 YRVTEENAG
+1510 YRVTEINAG
-1519 RIIHGVKYTSNVA
+1519 HIIGGVKYSSNAA
-1532 EFAVTVTDVD
+1532 EFTVTVTDLD
-1542 QNGVHTGKLEATAQ
+1542 ENGVHTGKLVATAQ

-1582 AFKRFTNNS
+1582 AFKRFVNNS

-1615 PAATTAHNDADGSV
+1615 PVATTTHNDADGSV

-1639 LFDNGPIVIS
+1639 LFDNGPIVINSAS
-1649 SAPAAAK
+1649 SAAK
-1656 SAANEPSAADK
+1656 SAASESNAADK
-1667 AVASDVP
+1667 VVASDVP
-1674 AADVA
+1674 VADA
-1679 AASGA
+1679 AAAPEA
-1684 GALAPDAGD
+1684 GALAPDLGD
-1693 AAKGEG
+1693 ADKGEG
-1699 SAPADAGAAP
+1699 SALADAGAAP
-1709 ASDAAA
+1709 AADAAA
-1715 DPAAKP
+1715 VPAAKP
-1721 AGDGPTTDNP
+1721 AGDGPTTGNP
-1731 PAGTN
+1731 PADAN

-1760 AFTFEVTVTRDDAGN
+1760 TFTFEVTVTRDNAGN
-1775 VTASVTSISNYVKG
+1775 VTANVTNVQDYVKG
-1789 EPLHVFTNT
+1789 TPLRTFANT
-1798 YAYAPPPPTPV
+1798 YTYTPPII
-1809 DPDPDPIVAAPVAKK
+1809 PDPDPIFAAPVAKK

-1832 AGEFTFELVENGK
+1832 AGEFSFELLENGK
-1845 VVSTGTNDANG
+1845 VVSTGTNDADGN
-1856 SVTFSGI
+1856 VVFSDI
-1863 TYAAAGTHVYTMREV
+1863 EFTEAGTHIYTMREI

-1890 TTTYQ
+1890 ATTYQ
-1895 VTAKVVKSGGK
+1895 VTADVVEIDNE
-1906 LRATFTIDGADAAVF
+1906 LRVDFAIDGVDGAVF
-1921 KNAYAPMGTTVIL
+1921 KNAYKAKGTTVII
-1934 GATKTLAGRDLAA
+1934 GATKTLEGRTLAA

-1977 AFDKPGTYE
+1977 DFDKVGTYD
-1986 FTLTEVNDG
+1986 FTLVEMNDG
-1995 QTGITYDEHVHKA
+1995 QTGITYDGRSYK
-2008 IVTVSDDGKGNLV
+2008 VTVVVTDDGKGNLV
-2021 AKVTWPN
+2021 ANVTWPN
-2028 GTPPTFVNTFAQP
+2028 GTPPTFKNTYTKPVPAV
-2041 DPEETPTPD
+2041 
-2050 AKTTPGPKGWAGTPY
+2050 TPGTP
-2065 GRLAKT
+2065 GKPPARFAKT
-2071 GDAAMPIVCAAAL
+2071 GDTAMPIACAATL
-2084 AILAAGAACSV
+2084 AILAAGAVGA
-2095 AYGLFRKNEKED
+2095 AAFGALRKREKGD
-2107 AEK
+2107 KRQ

>member
-33 AGSGTSGGTPTP
+33 AESGASGAGTTP

-57 NTASSW
+57 NTASTW

-85 TEDIVLTGADGTMT
+85 TEGVALTGAGGTIT

-141 DDPMGNGDS
+141 DNPMGNGDN

-157 KVAANSFIDEIA
+157 KAAANSFIDEIA

-188 FSGKKSN
+188 FAGKISN
-195 QVGNDTYREDGY
+195 QVGNNTYREGGY

-216 NLTSCVGSSAD
+216 DLTSCVGSLAD

-235 IEPAG
+235 IKPAG
-240 ATRADYGLELAA
+240 ATQADYGLEFAD

-274 SSNGFEGKVASS
+274 SSSGFEEKVARD

-294 KDAGATI
+294 KDAGATV
-301 YSVGIFSGANPAP
+301 YSVGIFSGANPVA
-314 DPTNSGTSRENK
+314 DPANSGTSDENK

-337 ASYTNQGFMFD
+337 ASYSWQSGQWPWESGR
-348 NWVWNFGARATNSD
+348 WVWNFGARATNSD

-389 LPTEVHQGY
+389 LPTEVQQGY

-429 LFKNPVK
+429 LFQNPVK
-436 LTSGNVDTYTFSG
+436 TTSGNVDTYTFSG

-469 RSDNLATGDLVEV
+469 KSDDLATGDFVEV
-482 KVPAALIP
+482 KIPASLIP

-500 GTGSV
+500 GTGNV
-505 DLTFPIRVFFESSVK
+505 DMTFPIRVFFESSVK
-520 EDVASALAN
+520 EDVESALAN
-529 PDATLAAY
+529 PDAALAAY
-537 IEANTTDDD
+537 IEANAAGDG

-554 NGGEDGDVTATFT
+554 SGGEDGDVLAAFT

-586 EACTVPAKGALSA
+586 EACTVPAKGALNA

-605 KRSWYEVDNNGKASL
+605 KRSWYDIGNGQATP
-620 RSGAIR
+620 RSGAIQ
-626 FSGNIPEAWLG
+626 FSGNISESLFG
-637 YIGTDASGNAVLKSG
+637 YIGTDASGNAVFKPG
-652 APRLT
+652 TPRIT
-657 YINELLTLKDDNPTA
+657 YIDELRTSKDSNPTA

-678 NPVWSGSNI
+678 NPLWSGNNI
-687 ACHLGNNGK
+687 TCHLGNNGK

-709 SLDIPEGYEHA
+709 SLVVPEGYNGA
-720 EFSNDAFTFTIDIDE
+720 DFANDTFPFTIEIDKAE
-735 AKGQKFPAEVRNAND
+735 GQEFPAEVRDVYNK
-750 EPVGNAFTIAFD
+750 PVGNAFTIAFD

-777 YIRGLSTGWNYTVSE
+777 YIRGLSAGWNYTVSE

-799 QVAPAENNDPQAA
+799 QIAPAENNDPQAA
-812 TGTIAAGTQAK
+812 TGTIAAGTQAT
-823 AEFINAYRPSGTLDG
+823 AEFANAYRPSGTLDG

-870 MPLGENGEPANSI
+870 MPLGENGEPNG
-883 VLTKKDLADGGYA
+883 VLTLTKQDLVDGGYA
-896 AGAFG
+896 AGTFG

-914 ISEDQDIGAGVGM
+914 ISEDQSVGAGAGM

-933 YRVDVTVTKELAEQ
+933 YRVDVTVTEKLAGQ
-947 GDNAIHQGI
+947 GDDATHQGI

-961 VMVQI
+961 VMVRI
-966 NDDDGA
+966 TD
-972 IVQPDN
+972 
-978 DDDGAIVQPD
+978 D
-988 NGVDAATFT
+988 NGASVQSGDRVDAATFT
-997 NEFAAQEAKWE
+997 NEFAAREAKWI
-1008 PQVKKEYTDNSG
+1008 PAVMKEYTDNSG
-1020 ANPLASGMFHFR
+1020 TNPLAHGMFNFC
-1032 IEAVTDNTPM
+1032 IEPVTAHAPM
-1042 PNNPMIGTVN
+1042 PVNPIGEVN
-1052 ADGSVTFEDITFTSE
+1052 ADGSVTFEDITFTSD
-1067 MIDKSF
+1067 MIKESF
-1073 EYRITEVVQ
+1073 QYQYRITEVVQ
-1082 NADGKWINVADA
+1082 DGAGKWVNVANAD
-1094 NESLLQTGMTYDK
+1094 ESLLQTGMTYDK
-1107 STWIVRV
+1107 SSWIVTV
-1114 DVTGEEVVVPTA
+1114 AITSETIDNEQVVVCTA
-1126 GYRLADAAQGPSA
+1126 GYQLADAAQGSSA
-1139 ESFATFHNSYTPE
+1139 ESFATFRNSYTPTP
-1152 SVSVPAKDFAAGTKT
+1152 VSVPANDFAAGTKT
-1167 LTGRDMLSNE
+1167 LTGRDMLPDE
-1177 TFGFELLSADG
+1177 TFGFVLFPADD
-1188 ATQSAIAN
+1188 ATQSAVGN
-1196 GAVHLESTSAVAQG
+1196 HVVQLTNNTDAVARG
-1210 GTNGHAAGFSFGDA
+1210 GTNGRAVDFSFGGA
-1224 TFKKPGTYTFMVHE
+1224 TFTKPGTYTFEVHE
-1238 NLWNNQQ
+1238 NSWNSQE
-1245 ILADGTQGMTFDRH
+1245 IPVDGTQGMTFDRH

-1269 NNGVLSATR
+1269 NNGVLAAART
-1278 AVENSLDFTNRYTA
+1278 VKNSLNFTNRYTA
-1292 EGDYSGLVVSKTL
+1292 AGDYVGLVLSKTL
-1305 TGRDMGQGEF
+1305 NGRSMDQGEF
-1315 TFHIAAG
+1315 SFQIVGA
-1322 TNDAAAAELLGGD
+1322 DAATKGLLGGD

-1347 AGVAYDA
+1347 AGVAYEA

-1359 LHFTQDD
+1359 LHFTQDH

-1372 FDVFENVP
+1372 FNVSENVP
-1380 SIGAP
+1380 PDEAP
-1385 GMTYDEKIHSVVI
+1385 GMTYDKKTHRVAI
-1398 SVASNNAGAL
+1398 SVDSDNAGAL
-1408 VITTTVDGA
+1408 AITTTVDGA
-1417 DGNKVSFTNAYT
+1417 IGNKVSFTNTYE
-1429 ADSATFDT
+1429 ADPAVFDT
-1437 QAGFGLYK
+1437 QTGFGLYK
-1445 VLEGGDWEANDAF
+1445 VLEGRGWEADDAF

-1464 LTMGAPMPVGATG
+1464 LTMGAPRPDNPIVTVDAGMVGSATG
-1477 ATATVGANMVDPAT
+1477 H
-1491 GRAPISFGDITFN
+1491 APISFGGITFE
-1504 QAGVYK
+1504 QVGVYK
-1510 YRVTEENAG
+1510 YRVTEKNAG
-1519 RIIHGVKYTSNVA
+1519 QIIGGVKYSSNAA
-1532 EFAVTVTDVD
+1532 EFTVTVTDLD
-1542 QNGVHTGKLEATAQ
+1542 EDGVHTGKLVATAQ

-1568 VAGFEYDDNQIPVN
+1568 VAGFEYDDNQIPVI

-1597 MTGLFTFTLTAA
+1597 MTGLFTFELTAA

-1615 PAATTAHNDADGSV
+1615 PVATTAHNDADGSV

-1639 LFDNGPIVIS
+1639 LFDNGPIVIN
-1649 SAPAAAK
+1649 SAPAAK
-1656 SAANEPSAADK
+1656 SAASESNAAGK

-1674 AADVA
+1674 AADDA
-1679 AASGA
+1679 AAPEA
-1684 GALAPDAGD
+1684 GAAAPDLGD
-1693 AAKGEG
+1693 ADKGEG

-1709 ASDAAA
+1709 AADAAA
-1715 DPAAKP
+1715 VPAAKP

-1731 PAGTN
+1731 PADAN

-1760 AFTFEVTVTRDDAGN
+1760 TFTFEVTVTRDNAGN
-1775 VTASVTSISNYVKG
+1775 VTANVTNVQDYVKG
-1789 EPLHVFTNT
+1789 TPLRTFTNT
-1798 YAYAPPPPTPV
+1798 YTYTPPV
-1809 DPDPDPIVAAPVAKK
+1809 IPDPDPIFAAPVAKK

-1832 AGEFTFELVENGK
+1832 AGEFSFELLENGK
-1845 VVSTGTNDANG
+1845 VVSTGTNDADGN
-1856 SVTFSGI
+1856 VVFSDI
-1863 TYAAAGTHVYTMREV
+1863 KFTEAGTHIYTMREI

-1890 TTTYQ
+1890 ATTYQ
-1895 VTAKVVKSGGK
+1895 VTADVVEIDNE
-1906 LRATFTIDGADAAVF
+1906 LRVDFAIDGADGAVF
-1921 KNAYAPMGTTVIL
+1921 KNAYKAKGTTVII
-1934 GATKTLAGRDLAA
+1934 GATKTLEGRTLAA

-1977 AFDKPGTYE
+1977 DFDKVGTYD
-1986 FTLTEVNDG
+1986 FTLVEMNDG
-1995 QTGITYDEHVHKA
+1995 QTGITYDGRSYK
-2008 IVTVSDDGKGNLV
+2008 VTVVVTDDGKGNLV
-2021 AKVTWPN
+2021 ANVTWPN
-2028 GTPPTFVNTFAQP
+2028 GTPPTFKNTYTKPVPAV
-2041 DPEETPTPD
+2041 
-2050 AKTTPGPKGWAGTPY
+2050 TPGTP
-2065 GRLAKT
+2065 GKPPVRFAKT
-2071 GDAAMPIVCAAAL
+2071 GDETMPIACVATL
-2084 AILAAGAACSV
+2084 AILAAGAVGA
-2095 AYGLFRKNEKED
+2095 AAFGALRKREKGDERQ
-2107 AEK
+2107 

>member
-1 MKRTKIRNILLSALL
+1 MKRAKIRNILLSALL

-33 AGSGTSGGTPTP
+33 AGSGASGAGTTP
-45 YAAGDKDTVADP
+45 FAAGDKDTVADP
-57 NTASSW
+57 NTASTW

-85 TEDIVLTGADGTMT
+85 TEGIALTGADGTIT

-141 DDPMGNGDS
+141 DDPMGSGDN

-157 KVAANSFIDEIA
+157 KAAANSFIDEIA

-174 ISDPAQQHQVSLVK
+174 ISDPAQQHRVSLVK
-188 FSGKKSN
+188 FAGKKNN
-195 QVGNDTYREDGY
+195 QVGNDTYRDGRY

-216 NLTSCVGSSAD
+216 NLTSCVGSLAD

-235 IEPAG
+235 INPAG
-240 ATRADYGLELAA
+240 ATQADYGLELAD

-274 SSNGFEGKVASS
+274 SSSGFESGVASS
-286 AVSAAKSM
+286 AVTAARSM

-337 ASYTNQGFMFD
+337 ASYTNQGLIFD
-348 NWVWNFGARATNSD
+348 NWVWNFGVRATNSD

-389 LPTEVHQGY
+389 LPTEVQQGY

-429 LFKNPVK
+429 LFQNPVK
-436 LTSGNVDTYTFSG
+436 TTSGNVDTYTFSG

-469 RSDNLATGDLVEV
+469 KSDDLATGDFVEV
-482 KVPAALIP
+482 KIPASLIP

-500 GTGSV
+500 GTGNV

-520 EDVASALAN
+520 EDVESALAN

-537 IEANTTDDD
+537 IEANTTGDG

-554 NGGEDGDVTATFT
+554 NGGEDGDVAATFT
-567 PAKSNSYYY
+567 PARANSYYY
-576 MTEETPIYTD
+576 MTEDTPIYTD
-586 EACTVPAKGALSA
+586 EACTVPAKGALSV
-599 DGTYYY
+599 DDTYYY
-605 KRSWYEVDNNGKASL
+605 QRSWYDIDNGKATL
-620 RSGAIR
+620 RSGAIQ
-626 FSGNIPEAWLG
+626 FSGNIPESWLG
-637 YIGTDASGNAVLKSG
+637 YIGTDASGNAVFKAG
-652 APRLT
+652 TPRFT
-657 YINELLTLKDDNPTA
+657 YINELRTVKSDNLTA
-672 TAATVL
+672 TAKTVL
-678 NPVWSGSNI
+678 NPLWSGSSI

-709 SLDIPEGYEHA
+709 SLVVPEGYDRA
-720 EFSNDAFTFTIDIDE
+720 DFANDTFTFTIEIGKAE
-735 AKGQKFPAEVRNAND
+735 GQEFPAEVRDVNN
-750 EPVGNAFTIAFD
+750 EPVGDAFTIAFD
-762 DNGEATHSLKDGETL
+762 NNGKATYSLKDGETL
-777 YIRGLSTGWNYTVSE
+777 IIRGLSVGWEYLVSE
-792 QLTTGFD
+792 QPTTGFD
-799 QVAPAENNDPQAA
+799 QIAPAENNDPQAA
-812 TGTIAAGTQAK
+812 TGTIAAGTQAT
-823 AEFINAYRPSGTLDG
+823 AEFANAYRPSGTLD
-838 NKSLNVR
+838 NDDALAVKKMLT
-845 KVLKGRDWTANDTF
+845 GRSWTDNDAF
-859 RFVLSPTDNAP
+859 RFVLTPVTDNAP
-870 MPLGENGEPANSI
+870 MPLGENGEPNG
-883 VLTKKDLADGGYA
+883 VLTLTKQDLVDGGYA
-896 AGAFG
+896 AGTFG

-914 ISEDQDIGAGVGM
+914 ISEDQSVGAGAGM
-927 SLSQAR
+927 YLSQAR
-933 YRVDVTVTKELAEQ
+933 YRVVVTVTEELAGQ
-947 GDNAIHQGI
+947 GDDAIHQGI

-961 VMVQI
+961 IMVQI
-966 NDDDGA
+966 ADDDGA
-972 IVQPDN
+972 SVQS
-978 DDDGAIVQPD
+978 DD
-988 NGVDAATFT
+988 GVDAATFT
-997 NEFAAQEAKWE
+997 NEFAAREAKWN
-1008 PQVKKEYTDNSG
+1008 PAVKKEYTDNSG
-1020 ANPLASGMFHFR
+1020 TNPLAHGMFNFR
-1032 IEAVTDNTPM
+1032 IEPVTDWAPM
-1042 PNNPMIGTVN
+1042 PANPIGAVN
-1052 ADGSVTFEDITFTSE
+1052 ADGSVTFGDIVFTGD
-1067 MIDKSF
+1067 MIGESF
-1073 EYRITEVVQ
+1073 EYRITELVP
-1082 NADGKWINVADA
+1082 DGAGNWINVADA
-1094 NESLLQTGMTYDK
+1094 DASLLQTGMIYDE
-1107 STWIVRV
+1107 STWVVRV
-1114 DVTGEEVVVPTA
+1114 DIASEIVDDEPVVVWTA
-1126 GYRLADAAQGPSA
+1126 SYQLADAAQGSQV
-1139 ESFATFHNSYTPE
+1139 ESFATFRNSYTPE
-1152 SVSVPAKDFAAGTKT
+1152 SVSVPAEDFAAGTKT
-1167 LTGRDMLSNE
+1167 LAGRDMLPNE
-1177 TFGFELLSADG
+1177 TFGFVLLPGDD

-1196 GAVHLESTSAVAQG
+1196 GAVRLTSTDAVALR
-1210 GTNGHAAGFSFGDA
+1210 GTNGQAVDFSFGDA
-1224 TFKKPGTYTFMVHE
+1224 TFTKPGTYTFMVRE
-1238 NLWNNQQ
+1238 NSWNSQR
-1245 ILADGTQGMTFDRH
+1245 IPADGTQGMAFDRH

-1269 NNGVLSATR
+1269 NNGVLAATR
-1278 AVENSLDFTNRYTA
+1278 TVENSLDFTNRYTA
-1292 EGDYSGLVVSKTL
+1292 EGDYAGLVLSKTL
-1305 TGRDMGQGEF
+1305 NGRDMDQGEF
-1315 TFHIAAG
+1315 TFHIAG
-1322 TNDAAAAELLGGD
+1322 TNDAAAVLLGGD

-1347 AGVAYDA
+1347 AGVAYEA

-1366 VGKTFT
+1366 AGKTFT

-1385 GMTYDEKIHSVVI
+1385 GMTYDKAMHSVAI
-1398 SVASNNAGAL
+1398 SVASDNAGAL

-1417 DGNKVSFTNAYT
+1417 AGNKVSFTNAYA
-1429 ADSATFDT
+1429 ADPATFDT

-1445 VLEGGDWEANDAF
+1445 VLEGRDWEANDAF

-1464 LTMGAPMPVGATG
+1464 LTMGAPLPGDTIV
-1477 ATATVGANMVDPAT
+1477 TVGADMVDPAT
-1491 GRAPISFGDITFN
+1491 GHAPISFGDITYN
-1504 QAGVYK
+1504 QVGVYK
-1510 YRVTEENAG
+1510 YRVTEINAG
-1519 RIIHGVKYTSNVA
+1519 YIIGGVKYSSNAA
-1532 EFAVTVTDVD
+1532 EFTVTVTDLD
-1542 QNGVHTGKLEATAQ
+1542 ENGVHTGKLVATAQ

-1615 PAATTAHNDADGSV
+1615 PVATTAHNDADGSV

-1639 LFDNGPIVIS
+1639 LFDNGPIVINS
-1649 SAPAAAK
+1649 TPVAD
-1656 SAANEPSAADK
+1656 AANEPSAADK

-1674 AADVA
+1674 AADA
-1679 AASGA
+1679 AAV
-1684 GALAPDAGD
+1684 
-1693 AAKGEG
+1693 
-1699 SAPADAGAAP
+1699 
-1709 ASDAAA
+1709 
-1715 DPAAKP
+1715 PAAKP

-1731 PAGTN
+1731 PADAN

-1760 AFTFEVTVTRDDAGN
+1760 AFTFEVTVTRDNAGN
-1775 VTASVTSISNYVKG
+1775 VTANVTNVQDYVKG
-1789 EPLHVFTNT
+1789 TPLRTFTNT
-1798 YAYAPPPPTPV
+1798 YTYTPPV
-1809 DPDPDPIVAAPVAKK
+1809 IPDPDPIFAAPVAKK

-1832 AGEFTFELVENGK
+1832 AGEFSFELLENGK
-1845 VVSTGTNDANG
+1845 VVSTGTNDADGN
-1856 SVTFSGI
+1856 VVFSDI
-1863 TYAAAGTHVYTMREV
+1863 KFTEAGTHIYTMREI

-1890 TTTYQ
+1890 ATTYQ
-1895 VTAKVVKSGGK
+1895 VTADVVEIDNE
-1906 LRATFTIDGADAAVF
+1906 LRVDFAIDGADGAVF
-1921 KNAYAPMGTTVIL
+1921 KNAYAAKGTTVII
-1934 GATKTLAGRDLAA
+1934 GATKTLEGRTLAA

-1977 AFDKPGTYE
+1977 DFDKVGTYD
-1986 FTLTEVNDG
+1986 FTLVEMNDG
-1995 QTGITYDEHVHKA
+1995 QTGITYDDRSYK
-2008 IVTVSDDGKGNLV
+2008 VTVVVTDDGKGNLV
-2021 AKVTWPN
+2021 ANVTWLN
-2028 GTPPTFVNTFAQP
+2028 GTPPTFKNTYTKPVPAV
-2041 DPEETPTPD
+2041 
-2050 AKTTPGPKGWAGTPY
+2050 APGAPGKPPV
-2065 GRLAKT
+2065 RFAKT
-2071 GDAAMPIVCAAAL
+2071 GDEAMPIACVATL
-2084 AILAAGAACSV
+2084 AILAAGAVGA
-2095 AYGLFRKNEKED
+2095 AAFGALRKREKGDERQ
-2107 AEK
+2107 

>member
-33 AGSGTSGGTPTP
+33 AESGASGAGATP

-57 NTASSW
+57 NTASTW
-63 RDWGLDY
+63 RNWGLDY

-85 TEDIVLTGADGTMT
+85 TEGIALTGADGTIT

-141 DDPMGNGDS
+141 DDPMGSGDN

-157 KVAANSFIDEIA
+157 KAAANSFIDDIA
-169 KQNAN
+169 KQNAS

-188 FSGKKSN
+188 FAGKKSN
-195 QVGNDTYREDGY
+195 QVGNNTYREGGY

-216 NLTSCVGSSAD
+216 DLTSCVGSLAD
-227 DLKSTVNA
+227 GLKSTVKA
-235 IEPAG
+235 IRPAG
-240 ATRADYGLELAA
+240 STRADYGLQFAA
-252 GQTSGRE
+252 DQTSGRE
-259 NAKKIVV
+259 DAKKIVV

-274 SSNGFEGKVASS
+274 SSNGFEDVVAED
-286 AVSAAKSM
+286 AIAAAKSM

-301 YSVGIFSGANPAP
+301 YSVGIFSGANPSA
-314 DPTNSGTSRENK
+314 DPTARGTSRENK

-337 ASYTNQGFMFD
+337 ASYA
-348 NWVWNFGARATNSD
+348 WWAWNFGPRATDSD

-389 LPTEVHQGY
+389 HPTEVQQGY
-398 DPSTSGYITFTDQL
+398 DPSTSGYITFKDQL

-429 LFKNPVK
+429 LFQNPVK
-436 LTSGNVDTYTFSG
+436 KTNGNVDTYTFSG

-464 VITVT
+464 IITVT
-469 RSDNLATGDLVEV
+469 KSDDLATGDLVEV
-482 KVPAALIP
+482 KIPAGLIP

-500 GTGSV
+500 GTGNV
-505 DLTFPIRVFFESSVK
+505 DMTFPIRVFFESSVK
-520 EDVASALAN
+520 EDVESALAN
-529 PDATLAAY
+529 PDAALAAY
-537 IEANTTDDD
+537 IEANAAGDG

-554 NGGEDGDVTATFT
+554 SGGEDGDVLAAFT

-605 KRSWYEVDNNGKASL
+605 KRSWYDIGNGQAKPQ
-620 RSGAIR
+620 SGAIQ
-626 FSGNIPEAWLG
+626 FPGNISESLFG
-637 YIGTDASGNAVLKSG
+637 YIGTDASGNAVFKPG
-652 APRLT
+652 IPRIT
-657 YINELLTLKDDNPTA
+657 YIDELRTPKDSNPTA
-672 TAATVL
+672 TATTVL
-678 NPVWSGSNI
+678 NPLWSGSSV

-709 SLDIPEGYEHA
+709 SLVVPEGYDRA
-720 EFSNDAFTFTIDIDE
+720 DFANDTFTFTIDIDE

-750 EPVGNAFTIAFD
+750 ELVGNAFTIAFD

-777 YIRGLSTGWNYTVSE
+777 IIRGLSAGWEYRVSE
-792 QLTTGFD
+792 QPTTGFD
-799 QVAPAENNDPQAA
+799 QIAPAENADS
-812 TGTIAAGTQAK
+812 TGTIAAGEQAK
-823 AEFINAYRPSGTLDG
+823 AEFTNAYRPSGTLDG
-838 NKSLNVR
+838 SHSLNVH
-845 KVLKGRDWTANDTF
+845 KVLKGRDWTDNDTF
-859 RFVLSPTDNAP
+859 RFVLSPIGNAP
-870 MPLGENGEPANSI
+870 MPLGENGKPANSI
-883 VLTKKDLADGGYA
+883 VLTKQNLNDGGYA

-914 ISEDQDIGAGVGM
+914 ISEDQSVGAGAGM
-927 SLSQAR
+927 SLSQAH
-933 YRVDVTVTKELAEQ
+933 YKVVVTVTDAGQ
-947 GDNAIHQGI
+947 GDNAVHQGK

-961 VMVQI
+961 VMVQTK
-966 NDDDGA
+966 DDDGA
-972 IVQPDN
+972 SVQSGD
-978 DDDGAIVQPD
+978 A
-988 NGVDAATFT
+988 VDAATFT
-997 NEFAAQEAKWE
+997 NEFAAREAKWS
-1008 PQVKKEYTDNSG
+1008 PVVKKEYTDNSG
-1020 ANPLASGMFHFR
+1020 ANPLEDGMFNFR
-1032 IEAVTDNTPM
+1032 IDPVTDWAPM
-1042 PNNPMIGTVN
+1042 PLNPIGTVN
-1052 ADGSVTFEDITFTSE
+1052 ADGSVTFEDITFTGG
-1067 MIDKSF
+1067 MVGKSF
-1073 EYRITEVVQ
+1073 QYRITEVVQ
-1082 NADGKWINVADA
+1082 DGTTGEWINVADA
-1094 NESLLQTGMTYDK
+1094 DASQLRPGMTYDK
-1107 STWIVRV
+1107 STWIVTV
-1114 DVTGEEVVVPTA
+1114 DIKMVNDEQVVVWTA
-1126 GYRLADAAQGPSA
+1126 SYQLADAAQGSSD
-1139 ESFATFHNSYTPE
+1139 ESSATFRNSYTPE
-1152 SVSVPAKDFAAGTKT
+1152 SVSVPAKDFASGTKT

-1177 TFGFELLSADG
+1177 SFGFELLSADD
-1188 ATQSAIAN
+1188 ATQSAIKHD
-1196 GAVHLESTSAVAQG
+1196 VVRLTSTDAVAQG
-1210 GTNGHAAGFSFGDA
+1210 GANGRAVDFSFGGA
-1224 TFKKPGTYTFMVHE
+1224 TFTKPGTYTFEVHE
-1238 NLWNNQQ
+1238 NSWNSQD
-1245 ILADGTQGMTFDRH
+1245 IPAADGEKGMAFDRH

-1269 NNGVLSATR
+1269 NNGVLSAART
-1278 AVENSLDFTNRYTA
+1278 VKNSLDFTNRYTA
-1292 EGDYSGLVVSKTL
+1292 EGDYAGLILSKTL
-1305 TGRDMGQGEF
+1305 NGRGMDQGEF
-1315 TFHIAAG
+1315 TFHIAG
-1322 TNDAAAAELLGGD
+1322 INDADKAKLGGD

-1347 AGVAYDA
+1347 AGVAYEA

-1359 LHFTQDD
+1359 LHFTQGDA
-1366 VGKTFT
+1366 GKTFT
-1372 FDVFENVP
+1372 FEVRENVP
-1380 SIGAP
+1380 STVPP
-1385 GMTYDEKIHSVVI
+1385 GMTYDKRVHSVAI
-1398 SVASNNAGAL
+1398 SVASDNAGAL

-1417 DGNKVSFTNAYT
+1417 AGNKVSFTNTYE
-1429 ADSATFDT
+1429 ADSAVFHT

-1445 VLEGGDWEANDAF
+1445 VLEGREGRDWEADDAF
-1458 SFLLEP
+1458 SFLLER
-1464 LTMGAPMPVGATG
+1464 LTMDAPLPDDTMV
-1477 ATATVGANMVDPAT
+1477 TVSADMVDHTT
-1491 GRAPISFGDITFN
+1491 GHAPISFGDITFN

-1510 YRVTEENAG
+1510 YRVTEVNAG
-1519 RIIHGVKYTSNVA
+1519 HIIDGVKYSSNAA
-1532 EFAVTVTDVD
+1532 EFTVTVTDVD
-1542 QNGVHTGKLEATAQ
+1542 QNGIHTGELVATAQ

-1639 LFDNGPIVIS
+1639 LFDNGHIVTN

-1656 SAANEPSAADK
+1656 SAASESNAADK

-1674 AADVA
+1674 AADAVA
-1679 AASGA
+1679 APEA
-1684 GALAPDAGD
+1684 GVLAPDAD
-1693 AAKGEG
+1693 NAAKGEG

-1731 PAGTN
+1731 PAEAS

-1760 AFTFEVTVTRDDAGN
+1760 AFTFEVTVTRDNAGN
-1775 VTASVTSISNYVKG
+1775 VTANVTNVQDYVKG
-1789 EPLHVFTNT
+1789 TPLRTFTNT
-1798 YAYAPPPPTPV
+1798 YTYTPPV
-1809 DPDPDPIVAAPVAKK
+1809 IPDPDPIFAAPVAKK

-1832 AGEFTFELVENGK
+1832 AGEFSFELLENGK
-1845 VVSTGTNDANG
+1845 VVSTGTNDADGN
-1856 SVTFSGI
+1856 VVFSDI
-1863 TYAAAGTHVYTMREV
+1863 KFTEAGTHIYTMREI

-1890 TTTYQ
+1890 ATTYQ
-1895 VTAKVVKSGGK
+1895 VTADVVEIDNE
-1906 LRATFTIDGADAAVF
+1906 LRVDFAIDGADGAVF
-1921 KNAYAPMGTTVIL
+1921 KNAYKAKGTTVII
-1934 GATKTLAGRDLAA
+1934 GATKTLEGRTLAA

-1977 AFDKPGTYE
+1977 DFDKVGTYD
-1986 FTLTEVNDG
+1986 FTLVEMNDG
-1995 QTGITYDEHVHKA
+1995 QAGITYDGCSYK
-2008 IVTVSDDGKGNLV
+2008 VTVVVTDDGKGNLV
-2021 AKVTWPN
+2021 ANVTWPN
-2028 GTPPTFVNTFAQP
+2028 GTSPTFKNTYTKPVPAV
-2041 DPEETPTPD
+2041 TPSTPS
-2050 AKTTPGPKGWAGTPY
+2050 TPGTPGTP
-2065 GRLAKT
+2065 GKPSARFAKT
-2071 GDAAMPIVCAAAL
+2071 GDAAMPIACVAAL
-2084 AILAAGAACSV
+2084 TILAAGAVGA
-2095 AYGLFRKNEKED
+2095 AAFGALRKREKGDERQ
-2107 AEK
+2107 

>member
-33 AGSGTSGGTPTP
+33 AGSGASGAGTAP

-57 NTASSW
+57 NTASTW

-85 TEDIVLTGADGTMT
+85 TEGVALTGADGTIA

-141 DDPMGNGDS
+141 DDPMGSGDN

-157 KVAANSFIDEIA
+157 KAAANSFIDEIV
-169 KQNAN
+169 KQNAS
-174 ISDPAQQHQVSLVK
+174 ISDPAQQHRVSLVK
-188 FSGKKSN
+188 FAGKKNN
-195 QVGNDTYREDGY
+195 QVGNDTYRDGGY

-216 NLTSCVGSSAD
+216 DLTSCVGSLAD

-235 IEPAG
+235 IKPAG
-240 ATRADYGLELAA
+240 ATQADYGLEFAD

-274 SSNGFEGKVASS
+274 SSSGFEEKVARD

-294 KDAGATI
+294 KDAGATV
-301 YSVGIFSGANPAP
+301 YSVGIFSGANPVA
-314 DPTNSGTSRENK
+314 DPANSGTSDENK

-337 ASYTNQGFMFD
+337 ASYSWQSGQWPWESGR
-348 NWVWNFGARATNSD
+348 WVWNFGARATNSD

-375 LFDEISQEITSSTG
+375 LFDEISQEITSLTG
-389 LPTEVHQGY
+389 LPTEVQQGY

-429 LFKNPVK
+429 LFQNPVK
-436 LTSGNVDTYTFSG
+436 TTSGNVDTYTFSG

-469 RSDNLATGDLVEV
+469 KSDDLATGDFVEV
-482 KVPAALIP
+482 KIPASLIP

-500 GTGSV
+500 GTSNV

-520 EDVASALAN
+520 EDVESALAN

-537 IEANTTDDD
+537 TKANTTGDG

-554 NGGEDGDVTATFT
+554 SGGEDGDVLAAFT

-586 EACTVPAKGALSA
+586 EACAVPAKGALNA

-605 KRSWYEVDNNGKASL
+605 KRSWYDIGNGQATPQ
-620 RSGAIR
+620 SGAIQ
-626 FSGNIPEAWLG
+626 FSGNISESLFG
-637 YIGTDASGNAVLKSG
+637 YIGTDASGNAVFKPG
-652 APRLT
+652 TPRIT
-657 YINELLTLKDDNPTA
+657 YIDELRTPKDSNPTA

-678 NPVWSGSNI
+678 NPLWSGSSV

-709 SLDIPEGYEHA
+709 SLVVPEGYDRA
-720 EFSNDAFTFTIDIDE
+720 DFANDTFTFTIEIDKAE
-735 AKGQKFPAEVRNAND
+735 GQEFPAEVRDVNN
-750 EPVGNAFTIAFD
+750 EPVGDAFTIAFD
-762 DNGEATHSLKDGETL
+762 NSGRATHSLKDGETL
-777 YIRGLSTGWNYTVSE
+777 YIRGLSAGWEYLVSE
-792 QLTTGFD
+792 QPTTGFD
-799 QVAPAENNDPQAA
+799 QIAPAENADSM
-812 TGTIAAGTQAK
+812 GTIAAGEQAK
-823 AEFINAYRPSGTLDG
+823 AEFANAYRPSGTLDG
-838 NKSLNVR
+838 SHSLNVH
-845 KVLKGRDWTANDTF
+845 KVLKGRDWTDNDTF
-859 RFVLSPTDNAP
+859 RFVLSPIGNAP
-870 MPLGENGEPANSI
+870 MPLDENGKPNGE
-883 VLTKKDLADGGYA
+883 LTLTNQDLAGGGYA
-896 AGAFG
+896 AGTFG
-901 NITYTKPGTYVYE
+901 NITYTKLGTYVYE
-914 ISEDQDIGAGVGM
+914 ISEDQTRGAGAGM
-927 SLSQAR
+927 SLSQAH
-933 YRVDVTVTKELAEQ
+933 YKVVVTVTDAGQ
-947 GDNAIHQGI
+947 GDNAVHQGK

-961 VMVQI
+961 VMVQTK
-966 NDDDGA
+966 DDDGA
-972 IVQPDN
+972 SVQS
-978 DDDGAIVQPD
+978 DD
-988 NGVDAATFT
+988 GVDAATFT
-997 NEFAAQEAKWE
+997 NEFAAREAKWS
-1008 PQVKKEYTDNSG
+1008 PAVKKEYTDNSG
-1020 ANPLASGMFHFR
+1020 TNPLEDGMFNFR
-1032 IEAVTDNTPM
+1032 IERVTDRAPM
-1042 PNNPMIGTVN
+1042 PLNPIGTVN
-1052 ADGSVTFEDITFTSE
+1052 ADGTVTFEDIVFTGD
-1067 MIDKSF
+1067 MIGKSF
-1073 EYRITEVVQ
+1073 QYRITEVVP
-1082 NADGKWINVADA
+1082 DDV
-1094 NESLLQTGMTYDK
+1094 QTGMIYDV
-1107 STWIVRV
+1107 STWVVRV
-1114 DVTGEEVVVPTA
+1114 DIKSEEVDKEEFVVWTA
-1126 GYRLADAAQGPSA
+1126 RYQLADAAQGSSL
-1139 ESFATFHNSYTPE
+1139 EQFATFRNTYTPE
-1152 SVSVPAKDFAAGTKT
+1152 SVNVPAEDFAAGTKT
-1167 LTGRDMLSNE
+1167 LAGRDMLPNE
-1177 TFGFELLSADG
+1177 TFGFVLLPGDD

-1196 GAVHLESTSAVAQG
+1196 GAVRLTSTDAVALR
-1210 GTNGHAAGFSFGDA
+1210 GTNGQAVDFSFGDA
-1224 TFKKPGTYTFMVHE
+1224 TFTKPGTYTFMVRE
-1238 NLWNNQQ
+1238 NSWNSQR
-1245 ILADGTQGMTFDRH
+1245 IPADGTQGMAFDRH

-1269 NNGVLSATR
+1269 NNGVLAATR
-1278 AVENSLDFTNRYTA
+1278 TVENSLDFTNRYTA
-1292 EGDYSGLVVSKTL
+1292 EGDYAGLVLSKTL
-1305 TGRDMGQGEF
+1305 NGRDMDQGEF
-1315 TFHIAAG
+1315 TFHIAG
-1322 TNDAAAAELLGGD
+1322 TNDAAAALLGGD

-1347 AGVAYDA
+1347 AGVAYEA

-1366 VGKTFT
+1366 AGKTFT

-1385 GMTYDEKIHSVVI
+1385 GMTYDKAMHSVAI
-1398 SVASNNAGAL
+1398 SVASDNAGAL

-1417 DGNKVSFTNAYT
+1417 AGNKVSFTNAYA
-1429 ADSATFDT
+1429 ADPATFDT

-1445 VLEGGDWEANDAF
+1445 VLEGRDWEANDAF

-1464 LTMGAPMPVGATG
+1464 LTMGAPLPGDTIV
-1477 ATATVGANMVDPAT
+1477 TVGANMVDPAT
-1491 GRAPISFGDITFN
+1491 GHAPISFGDITYN
-1504 QAGVYK
+1504 QVGVYK
-1510 YRVTEENAG
+1510 YRVTEINAG
-1519 RIIHGVKYTSNVA
+1519 YIIGGVKYSSNAA
-1532 EFAVTVTDVD
+1532 EFTVTVTDLD
-1542 QNGVHTGKLEATAQ
+1542 ENGVHTGKLVATAQ

-1615 PAATTAHNDADGSV
+1615 PVATTAHNDADGSV

-1639 LFDNGPIVIS
+1639 LFDNDPIVIN
-1649 SAPAAAK
+1649 SAPVAAK

-1674 AADVA
+1674 AADA
-1679 AASGA
+1679 AAV
-1684 GALAPDAGD
+1684 PV
-1693 AAKGEG
+1693 
-1699 SAPADAGAAP
+1699 
-1709 ASDAAA
+1709 
-1715 DPAAKP
+1715 AKP

-1731 PAGTN
+1731 PADAN

-1760 AFTFEVTVTRDDAGN
+1760 AFTFEVTVTRDNAGN
-1775 VTASVTSISNYVKG
+1775 VTANVTNVQDYVKG
-1789 EPLHVFTNT
+1789 TPLRTFTNT
-1798 YAYAPPPPTPV
+1798 YTYTPPV
-1809 DPDPDPIVAAPVAKK
+1809 IPDPDPIFAAPVAKK

-1832 AGEFTFELVENGK
+1832 AGEFSFELLENGK
-1845 VVSTGTNDANG
+1845 VVSTGTNDADGN
-1856 SVTFSGI
+1856 VVFSDI
-1863 TYAAAGTHVYTMREV
+1863 EFTEAGTHIYTMREI
-1878 GAGTT
+1878 GAGTS

-1890 TTTYQ
+1890 ATTYQ
-1895 VTAKVVKSGGK
+1895 VTADVVEIDNE
-1906 LRATFTIDGADAAVF
+1906 LRVDFAIDGTDGAVF
-1921 KNAYAPMGTTVIL
+1921 KNAYKAKGTTVII
-1934 GATKTLAGRDLAA
+1934 GATKTLEGRTLAA
-1947 GEFTFKLTGADGRTY
+1947 GEFTFKLTGADGRAY

-1977 AFDKPGTYE
+1977 DFDKVGTYD
-1986 FTLTEVNDG
+1986 FTLVEMNDG
-1995 QTGITYDEHVHKA
+1995 QTGITYDVRSYK
-2008 IVTVSDDGKGNLV
+2008 VTVVVTDDGKGNLV
-2021 AKVTWPN
+2021 ANVTWPN
-2028 GTPPTFVNTFAQP
+2028 GTPPTFKNTYTKPAP
-2041 DPEETPTPD
+2041 
-2050 AKTTPGPKGWAGTPY
+2050 AVTPGTP
-2065 GRLAKT
+2065 GKPPARFAKT
-2071 GDAAMPIVCAAAL
+2071 GDETMPIACVATL
-2084 AILAAGAACSV
+2084 AILAAGAVGA
-2095 AYGLFRKNEKED
+2095 AAFGALRKREKGDERQ
-2107 AEK
+2107 